1 MTGRDARP
9 LADDAARRRIREAL
23 DESQLVE
30 AAAGTGKTT
39 VLVERLV
46 AILEQGLGTV
56 DGLAAVTFTRKAAGE
71 LKLRLREEL
80 DKRLVELRAAGV
92 ADRRTRNLERAIS
105 RLEEASIGT
114 IHSLC
119 AEILRERPV
128 EAGVDPGFG
137 ELAED
142 EAPRLFDRA
151 FRSWIEEQLESMP
164 PGLRRELAR
173 LTAGPW
179 SPRQPPLDRLRDTA
193 WRLVDWRDFPSSWR
207 RPDFDRE
214 GRLSDLAAQ
223 VERLADLAR
232 HGRRYDALRR
242 GLDPVVELAAWIA
255 RARELGASGAEA
267 DGGADGDGSAE
278 AGGGVAAGGG
288 EAVRDQ
294 LEARLVELR
303 RRLSGFGAPR
313 KGRGGFAEGVA
324 RDQVWRLWRRL
335 ADGLDDFVDLA
346 NADLAALLRDELAG
360 AVERYEE
367 TKNSLGKLDF
377 HDLLIKAR
385 DLLRSDGAV
394 RAHLQ
399 RRYSHLF
406 IDEFQDTDPLQAE
419 ILLLLAADRPEQ
431 DDWRKVR
438 PAAGKLFV
446 VGDPK
451 QSIYRFRRAD
461 VVLYHDVKEMLADR
475 GVEVLHLT
483 TSFRSVAPIQRLVN
497 AAFAPLMTG
506 DHDAGSA
513 DYIPLGE
520 HREAIAGQPA
530 VVALPPPR
538 PYGRRNLSNRE
549 IEACQ
554 PYATVEFVRWLIEDS
569 GFEVEVPDP
578 ERPGHRMR
586 SRVRPRDVC
595 LLFRRFLSWNRDT
608 SREYV
613 RGLEAVG
620 IPHLLL
626 GARSFHER
634 EEVEALR
641 SALKAVEWPDDDLSV
656 YATLRG
662 GLFAFDDELLLR
674 FKDRHGGWHP
684 FLAPRRAREKGELPE
699 EFRSLVEVLD
709 FLAELHRRRNYRPIV
724 RTVQEVLA
732 RPRAQAS
739 MALRP
744 AGNQVLGNAQRVC
757 DLARRYELAGGRS
770 FRGFVEQ
777 LDEEAERPASTQAPV
792 VEEDAEGVRIMTV
805 HTAKGLEFPVVVL
818 ADMTAGLSRGA
829 ERTVRPEDGL
839 CAMRLLGL
847 TPQELLDANEIE
859 DRREEAEGV
868 RVAYVAATRARDL
881 LVVPAVGDAK
891 RRGWVQCLNDA
902 VYPPEERWRRSEP
915 AEGCPPFGERTVA
928 SRPFDHDHQPERS
941 VRPGRHRL
949 GGGGAGGAAA
959 EVGGAGTG
967 TAEIERLSREGGGI
981 AGEAGDAGTDAAADA
996 AYDVVWWDADLLDEK
1011 PPASYGLL
1019 GEDLLIEAGE
1029 DANRE
1034 RFERW
1039 RRRGEDLVAR
1049 GSAPSVRPVAVTELD
1064 GGPPGA
1070 PAEVAV
1076 EELERG
1082 RGRPGGKRFGSLVHT
1097 VLRDAPLSGE
1107 RRRIGELARLH
1118 GALIGAT
1125 PTEVDA
1131 AEAAVAGALASP
1143 AAEAAR
1149 TSRRVLR
1156 ETPFLLPLDG
1166 VEDGRIVEGV
1176 IDLAYLDEEGG
1187 WIVIDWK
1194 TDRGDLEVA
1203 GEVGDSG
1210 GAGASRGESYRR
1222 QVRWYCHAL
1231 ERLTGKP
1238 ASGRLVLL

>member
-1 MTGRDARP
+1 MTVGAASL
-9 LADDAARRRIREAL
+9 LADEAARRRIREAL
-23 DESQLVE
+23 KESQLVE

-80 DKRLVELRAAGV
+80 DKRLLELRAAGEV
-92 ADRRTRNLERAIS
+92 GERTDNLEAAIS

-142 EAPRLFDRA
+142 EAPRLFNRA
-151 FRSWIEEQLESMP
+151 FRRWIEEQLESMP

-173 LTAGPW
+173 LTVGPW
-179 SPRQPPLDRLRDTA
+179 SPQRPPLDQLRDTA
-193 WRLVDWRDFPSSWR
+193 WRLVEWRDFPASWR
-207 RPDFDRE
+207 RPEFDRE
-214 GRLSDLAAQ
+214 VEIADLAAR
-223 VERLADLAR
+223 VERLADLLR
-232 HGRRYDALRR
+232 HGRRGDILRR
-242 GLDPVVELAAWIA
+242 GLDRVVELAAWIA
-255 RARELGASGAEA
+255 RARELGASAVNGGGAEA
-267 DGGADGDGSAE
+267 N
-278 AGGGVAAGGG
+278 GG

-324 RDQVWRLWRRL
+324 REQIWELWKRL
-335 ADGLDDFVDLA
+335 AERLEEFVEAA
-346 NADLAALLRDELAG
+346 NADRVALLRDELAG

-367 TKNSLGKLDF
+367 AKGALGKLDF

-419 ILLLLAADRPEQ
+419 ILLLLSADDADE
-431 DDWRKVR
+431 DHWRRVR
-438 PAAGKLFV
+438 PAPGKLFV

-461 VVLYHDVKEMLADR
+461 VVLYHDVKDLLAER
-475 GVEVLHLT
+475 GVRILHLT

-506 DHDAGSA
+506 DHVAGSA
-513 DYIPLGE
+513 DYIALGE
-520 HREAIAGQPA
+520 HRPPIPGQPA

-538 PYGRRNLSNRE
+538 PYGRRNLSNVE

-578 ERPGHRMR
+578 ERPGQRMR
-586 SRVRPRDVC
+586 SPVRPRDVC

-620 IPHLLL
+620 VPHLLL

-662 GLFAFDDELLLR
+662 GLFAFDDETLLR
-674 FKDRHGGWHP
+674 FKARYGGWHP
-684 FLAPRRAREKGELPE
+684 FRAPRRARGDHGEPPPE
-699 EFRSLVEVLD
+699 FASLVDVLD

-724 RTVQEVLA
+724 GTVQEVLA

-805 HTAKGLEFPVVVL
+805 HTAKGLEFPVVIL

-839 CAMRLLGL
+839 CAMKLLGL
-847 TPQELLDANEIE
+847 SPQELIEAKEIE

-881 LVVPAVGDAK
+881 LVVPAVGDAQRK
-891 RRGWVQCLNDA
+891 GWVQCLNDA
-902 VYPPEERWRRSEP
+902 VYPPAERWRQSEP
-915 AEGCPPFGERTVA
+915 AEGCPAFGERSVA
-928 SRPFDHDHQPERS
+928 RRPGDFDHRQETS
-941 VRPGRHRL
+941 VRPGRHRF
-949 GGGGAGGAAA
+949 GGSEAASGAAG
-959 EVGGAGTG
+959 EVDA
-967 TAEIERLSREGGGI
+967 
-981 AGEAGDAGTDAAADA
+981 AGDDG
-996 AYDVVWWDADLLDEK
+996 YDVVWWDADLLDEK

-1019 GEDLLIEAGE
+1019 GEDLLIETGD

-1039 RRRGEDLVAR
+1039 RRHGEDLVAR
-1049 GSAPSVRPVAVTELD
+1049 GKEPSARPVAVTELESE
-1064 GGPPGA
+1064 PPGE
-1070 PAEVAV
+1070 PLDVAI
-1076 EELERG
+1076 EQLERSG
-1082 RGRPGGKRFGSLVHT
+1082 DRPGGMRFGSLVHT
-1097 VLRDAPLSGE
+1097 VLRDAPLDGE
-1107 RRRIGELARLH
+1107 PKRIGDLTRLH
-1118 GALIGAT
+1118 GALIGST
-1125 PTEVDA
+1125 A
-1131 AEAAVAGALASP
+1131 AEVTAAETVVTAALASP

-1149 TSRRVLR
+1149 TSQRVLR

-1166 VEDGRIVEGV
+1166 DAEQQIVEGA
-1176 IDLAYLDEEGG
+1176 IDLAYVDGDG
-1187 WIVIDWK
+1187 RWIVVDWK
-1194 TDRGDLEVA
+1194 TDLGDLDAPAGGDFAGNGVTRGD
-1203 GEVGDSG
+1203 
-1210 GAGASRGESYRR
+1210 RYRR
-1222 QVRWYCHAL
+1222 QVRWYCYAL
-1231 ERLTGKP
+1231 QQLTGAP
-1238 ASGRLVLL
+1238 ASGCLLLL

>member
-1 MTGRDARP
+1 MTGGAAPP
-9 LADDAARRRIREAL
+9 LADEAARRRIREAL

-80 DKRLVELRAAGV
+80 DKRLLELRAAGEV
-92 ADRRTRNLERAIS
+92 GERTDNLEAAIS

-151 FRSWIEEQLESMP
+151 FRRWIEEQLESMP

-173 LTAGPW
+173 LTVGPW
-179 SPRQPPLDRLRDTA
+179 SPQRPPLDQLRDTA
-193 WRLVDWRDFPSSWR
+193 WRLVEWRDFPTSWR
-207 RPDFDRE
+207 RPEFDRE
-214 GRLSDLAAQ
+214 GKIADLAAR
-223 VERLADLAR
+223 VERLADLLR
-232 HGRRYDALRR
+232 HGRRGDILRR
-242 GLDPVVELAAWIA
+242 GLDRVVELAAWIA
-255 RARELGASGAEA
+255 RARELGGSAAVGGGAE
-267 DGGADGDGSAE
+267 
-278 AGGGVAAGGG
+278 AGGG

-294 LEARLVELR
+294 LEARFVELR

-313 KGRGGFAEGVA
+313 KGRGGYAEGVA
-324 RDQVWRLWRRL
+324 REQIWELWKRL
-335 ADGLDDFVDLA
+335 AERLEEFVEAAD
-346 NADLAALLRDELAG
+346 ADLVALLRDELAG

-367 TKNSLGKLDF
+367 AKSALGKLDF

-385 DLLRSDGAV
+385 DLLRSDTAV

-419 ILLLLAADRPEQ
+419 ILLLLSADDADENY
-431 DDWRKVR
+431 WRRVR
-438 PAAGKLFV
+438 PASGKLFV

-461 VVLYHDVKEMLADR
+461 VVLYHDVKDLLAER
-475 GVEVLHLT
+475 GVRILHLT

-513 DYIPLGE
+513 DYIALGE
-520 HREAIAGQPA
+520 HRPPISAQPA

-538 PYGRRNLSNRE
+538 PYGRRNLSNVE

-578 ERPGHRMR
+578 ERPGQRMR
-586 SRVRPRDVC
+586 SPVRPRDVC

-662 GLFAFDDELLLR
+662 GLFAFDDETLLR
-674 FKDRHGGWHP
+674 FKARYGGWHP
-684 FLAPRRAREKGELPE
+684 FRAPRRARGDDGEPPPE
-699 EFRSLVEVLD
+699 FASLVDVLD

-724 RTVQEVLA
+724 GTVQEVLA

-805 HTAKGLEFPVVVL
+805 HTAKGLEFPVVIL

-829 ERTVRPEDGL
+829 ERTVRPDDGL
-839 CAMRLLGL
+839 CAMKLLGL
-847 TPQELLDANEIE
+847 SPQELIEAKEIE

-881 LVVPAVGDAK
+881 LVVPAVGDAQRK
-891 RRGWVQCLNDA
+891 GWVQCLNDA
-902 VYPPEERWRRSEP
+902 VYPPAERWRQSEP
-915 AEGCPPFGERTVA
+915 AEGCPAFGERSVA
-928 SRPFDHDHQPERS
+928 RRPGDFDHQQEAS
-941 VRPGRHRL
+941 VRPGRHRF
-949 GGGGAGGAAA
+949 GSGEAASGAAG
-959 EVGGAGTG
+959 EVDAV
-967 TAEIERLSREGGGI
+967 
-981 AGEAGDAGTDAAADA
+981 GDDG
-996 AYDVVWWDADLLDEK
+996 YDVVWWDAELLDEK

-1019 GEDLLIEAGE
+1019 GEDLLIETGE

-1039 RRRGEDLVAR
+1039 RRHGEDLVAR
-1049 GSAPSVRPVAVTELD
+1049 GKEPSARPVAVTELD
-1064 GGPPGA
+1064 SEPPGE
-1070 PAEVAV
+1070 PVEVAI
-1076 EELERG
+1076 EQLERSG
-1082 RGRPGGKRFGSLVHT
+1082 DRTGGKRFGSLVHT
-1097 VLRDAPLSGE
+1097 VLRDAPLDGE
-1107 RRRIGELARLH
+1107 PKRIGELTRLH
-1118 GALIGAT
+1118 GALIGSTAA
-1125 PTEVDA
+1125 EVAA
-1131 AEAAVAGALASP
+1131 AEAVVTAALASP
-1143 AAEAAR
+1143 AAVAAR
-1149 TSRRVLR
+1149 TSPRVLR

-1166 VEDGRIVEGV
+1166 DPEQRIVEGA
-1176 IDLAYLDEEGG
+1176 IDLAYVDGNG
-1187 WIVIDWK
+1187 RWIVIDWK
-1194 TDRGDLEVA
+1194 TDLGDLDAPAGGDSAGNGVTRGD
-1203 GEVGDSG
+1203 
-1210 GAGASRGESYRR
+1210 RYRR
-1222 QVRWYCHAL
+1222 QVRWYCYAL
-1231 ERLTGKP
+1231 QQLTGAP
-1238 ASGRLVLL
+1238 ASGRLVVL

>member
-1 MTGRDARP
+1 MTGQAMRP
-9 LADDAARRRIREAL
+9 LADEAARRRIREAL

-46 AILEQGLGTV
+46 AILEQGLGRV

-92 ADRRTRNLERAIS
+92 ADDRTQNLETAIS

-128 EAGVDPGFG
+128 EAGIDPGFG

-142 EAPRLFDRA
+142 EAPRLFNRA

-173 LTAGPW
+173 LTTGPW
-179 SPRQPPLDRLRDTA
+179 SPRQPPLDRLRDA
-193 WRLVDWRDFPSSWR
+193 ASRLVEWRDFPLSWR
-207 RPDFDRE
+207 KPDLDRE
-214 GRLSDLAAQ
+214 RQLADLAAR
-223 VERLADLAR
+223 VERLAGLLR
-232 HGRRYDALRR
+232 HGRRGDILRR
-242 GLDPVVELAAWIA
+242 GLDRVVELEAWTS
-255 RARELGASGAEA
+255 RARELGASGPNGGDEEA
-267 DGGADGDGSAE
+267 DGGE
-278 AGGGVAAGGG
+278 AF
-288 EAVRDQ
+288 RDQ
-294 LEARLVELR
+294 LEARLVELQ
-303 RRLSGFGAPR
+303 RRLSGYGAPR

-324 RDQVWRLWRRL
+324 RDQVWGLWQRL
-335 ADGLDDFVDLA
+335 AEQLEEFVGVA

-360 AVERYEE
+360 AVERYEVA
-367 TKNSLGKLDF
+367 KSSLGKLDF

-385 DLLRSDGAV
+385 NLLRSDGTV

-399 RRYSHLF
+399 QRYSHLF

-419 ILLLLAADRPEQ
+419 ILLLLAADNPEQ
-431 DDWRKVR
+431 GDWRQVR

-483 TSFRSVAPIQRLVN
+483 TSFRSVAPIQRVVN
-497 AAFAPLMTG
+497 RAFEPLMTG

-513 DYIPLGE
+513 DYIALGE
-520 HREAIAGQPA
+520 HREPIPRQPG

-538 PYGRRNLSNRE
+538 PYGSRNLSNRE

-578 ERPGHRMR
+578 ARPGQRMR
-586 SRVRPRDVC
+586 SPIRPRDVC

-674 FKDRHGGWHP
+674 FKARYGGWHP
-684 FLAPRRAREKGELPE
+684 SRAPRRARENGEPPE
-699 EFRSLVEVLD
+699 EFRSLLEVLD

-805 HTAKGLEFPVVVL
+805 HTAKGLEFPVVIL

-847 TPQELLDANEIE
+847 SPQELLDATEIE

-881 LVVPAVGDAK
+881 LVVPAVGDAQRK
-891 RRGWVQCLNDA
+891 GWVQCLNDA
-902 VYPPEERWRRSEP
+902 VYPPAERWRQSEP
-915 AEGCPPFGERTVA
+915 AEGCPEFGERSVA
-928 SRPFDHDHQPERS
+928 RRPGEHDHQPQPETS
-941 VRPGRHRL
+941 VRPGRHRFP
-949 GGGGAGGAAA
+949 G
-959 EVGGAGTG
+959 
-967 TAEIERLSREGGGI
+967 RLSED
-981 AGEAGDAGTDAAADA
+981 GDSG
-996 AYDVVWWDADLLDEK
+996 YDVVWWDAQLVDEK

-1019 GEDLLIEAGE
+1019 GEDLLVEAGD

-1039 RRRGEDLVAR
+1039 RRRGEELVAR
-1049 GSAPSVRPVAVTELD
+1049 GSEPSVSPVAVTELD
-1064 GGPPGA
+1064 SEPPGE
-1070 PAEVAV
+1070 PVDVAI
-1076 EELERG
+1076 EELARS
-1082 RGRPGGKRFGSLVHT
+1082 RDRPGGKRFGSLVHT
-1097 VLRDAPLSGE
+1097 VLRDVPLSGE
-1107 RRRIGELARLH
+1107 AERIRDLARLH
-1118 GALIGAT
+1118 GALIGSTAA
-1125 PTEVDA
+1125 EVEA
-1131 AEAAVAGALASP
+1131 AEAVVTAALASP

-1149 TSRRVLR
+1149 SSQRLLR
-1156 ETPFLLPLDG
+1156 ETPFLLPLAG
-1166 VEDGRIVEGV
+1166 EAEHRIIEGA
-1176 IDLAYLDEEGG
+1176 IDLAYLDGDG
-1187 WIVIDWK
+1187 RWIVVDWK
-1194 TDRGDLEVA
+1194 TDLGDLDTPAVA
-1203 GEVGDSG
+1203 GSNGNDV
-1210 GAGASRGESYRR
+1210 SRGERYRR
-1222 QVRWYCHAL
+1222 QVRWYCFAL
-1231 ERLTGKP
+1231 EQLTGAP

>member
-1 MTGRDARP
+1 MTGSTAQP
-9 LADDAARRRIREAL
+9 LADEAARKRIREAL
-23 DESQLVE
+23 GESQLVE

-46 AILEQGLGTV
+46 AILEEGLGRV

-92 ADRRTRNLERAIS
+92 ADERTQNLEAAIS

-142 EAPRLFDRA
+142 EAPRLFNRA

-179 SPRQPPLDRLRDTA
+179 SPQRPPLDQLRDTA
-193 WRLVDWRDFPSSWR
+193 LRLVEWRDFPLSWK
-207 RPDFDRE
+207 RPDFDRD
-214 GRLSDLAAQ
+214 GKLIDLAAR
-223 VERLADLAR
+223 VERLASLLR
-232 HGRRYDALRR
+232 HGRRGDILRR
-242 GLDPVVELAAWIA
+242 GLDRVVELAAWIA
-255 RARELGASGAEA
+255 RARELGASGPNSSSAEA
-267 DGGADGDGSAE
+267 DGG
-278 AGGGVAAGGG
+278 
-288 EAVRDQ
+288 EAVHDQ
-294 LEARLVELR
+294 LEARLVELQ
-303 RRLSGFGAPR
+303 RRLRGYGAPR

-324 RDQVWRLWRRL
+324 RDQVWELWQRL
-335 ADGLDDFVDLA
+335 AEQLEEFVEAA

-367 TKNSLGKLDF
+367 AKNSLGRLDF

-385 DLLRSDGAV
+385 DLLGGDRVV
-394 RAHLQ
+394 RTHLQ

-419 ILLLLAADRPEQ
+419 ILLLLAADDPKQ
-431 DDWRKVR
+431 DDWMRVR

-461 VVLYHDVKEMLADR
+461 VVLYHDVKAMLAGR

-483 TSFRSVAPIQRLVN
+483 TSFRSVAPIQRAVN

-506 DHDAGSA
+506 DHEAGSA
-513 DYIPLGE
+513 DYIALGE
-520 HREAIAGQPA
+520 HRPPISDQPA
-530 VVALPPPR
+530 VIALPPPR
-538 PYGRRNLSNRE
+538 PYGRRNLSNAE

-554 PYATVEFVRWLIEDS
+554 PYATVEFVRWLVKDS
-569 GFEVEVPDP
+569 GFRVDVSDP
-578 ERPGHRMR
+578 ERPGQRI
-586 SRVRPRDVC
+586 RVPVQPRHVC
-595 LLFRRFLSWNRDT
+595 LLFRRFLSWGRDT

-662 GLFAFDDELLLR
+662 GLFAFDDELLLL
-674 FKDRHGGWHP
+674 FKARYGTWHP
-684 FLAPRRAREKGELPE
+684 LQGPRRAREDGEPPE
-699 EFRSLVEVLD
+699 EFRSVVEVLD

-805 HTAKGLEFPVVVL
+805 HTAKGLEFPVVIL

-847 TPQELLDANEIE
+847 SPQELLDAKEIE

-881 LVVPAVGDAK
+881 LVVPAVGDAQRK
-891 RRGWVQCLNDA
+891 GWVQCLNDA
-902 VYPPEERWRRSEP
+902 VYPAAEQWRQSQP
-915 AEGCPPFGERTVA
+915 AEGCPVFGERSVA
-928 SRPFDHDHQPERS
+928 RRPGEHDHHPQPETS
-941 VRPGRHRL
+941 VRPGRHRFP
-949 GGGGAGGAAA
+949 G
-959 EVGGAGTG
+959 VTG
-967 TAEIERLSREGGGI
+967 EN
-981 AGEAGDAGTDAAADA
+981 GEPSDT
-996 AYDVVWWDADLLDEK
+996 AYDVVWWDAKLLDQK

-1019 GEDLLIEAGE
+1019 GEDLLIEAG
-1029 DANRE
+1029 DGANRE

-1039 RRRGEDLVAR
+1039 RRHGEDLVAR
-1049 GSAPSVRPVAVTELD
+1049 GSEPSARPVAVTELECEPSGEFVD
-1064 GGPPGA
+1064 
-1070 PAEVAV
+1070 VAV
-1076 EELERG
+1076 EELARSG
-1082 RGRPGGKRFGSLVHT
+1082 DRPGGKRFGSLVHT
-1097 VLRDAPLSGE
+1097 VLRDVPLSGE
-1107 RRRIGELARLH
+1107 AERIGELARLQ
-1118 GALIGAT
+1118 GSLIGAT
-1125 PTEVDA
+1125 RAEVEA
-1131 AEAAVAGALASP
+1131 AESVVAAALASP
-1143 AAEAAR
+1143 PADAAR
-1149 TSRRVLR
+1149 ASRRVLR
-1156 ETPFLLPLDG
+1156 ETPFLLPLADDA
-1166 VEDGRIVEGV
+1166 EHRIVEGV
-1176 IDLAYLDEEGG
+1176 IDLAYLDDAGG
-1187 WIVIDWK
+1187 WVVVDWK
-1194 TDRGDLEVA
+1194 TDLGDLDA
-1203 GEVGDSG
+1203 PAR
-1210 GAGASRGESYRR
+1210 AGASGNGVSRGESYRR

-1231 ERLTGKP
+1231 EQLTGTL

>member
-1 MTGRDARP
+1 MTVGAAP
-9 LADDAARRRIREAL
+9 LLADESARRRIREAL
-23 DESQLVE
+23 EESQLVE

-46 AILEQGLGTV
+46 AILEQGLGKV

-80 DKRLVELRAAGV
+80 DKRLLELRAAGEV
-92 ADRRTRNLERAIS
+92 GERTDNLEAAIS

-142 EAPRLFDRA
+142 EAPRLFNRA
-151 FRSWIEEQLESMP
+151 FRRWIEEQLESMP

-173 LTAGPW
+173 LTVGPW
-179 SPRQPPLDRLRDTA
+179 SPQRPPLDQLRDTA
-193 WRLVDWRDFPSSWR
+193 WRLVEWRDFPASWR
-207 RPDFDRE
+207 RPEFDRE
-214 GRLSDLAAQ
+214 AEIADLAAR
-223 VERLADLAR
+223 VERLADLLR
-232 HGRRYDALRR
+232 HGRRGDILRR
-242 GLDPVVELAAWIA
+242 GLDRVVELAAWIA
-255 RARELGASGAEA
+255 RARELEASGSS
-267 DGGADGDGSAE
+267 GTGAGE
-278 AGGGVAAGGG
+278 EGG
-288 EAVRDQ
+288 EAFLDQ
-294 LEARLVELR
+294 LEARFVELR

-324 RDQVWRLWRRL
+324 REQIWELWKRL
-335 ADGLDDFVDLA
+335 AERLEEFVEA
-346 NADLAALLRDELAG
+346 VNADLVALLRDELAG

-367 TKNSLGKLDF
+367 AKGALGKLDF

-385 DLLRSDGAV
+385 DLLCSDGAV

-419 ILLLLAADRPEQ
+419 ILLLLSADDADE
-431 DDWRKVR
+431 DHWRRVR
-438 PAAGKLFV
+438 PAPGKLFV

-461 VVLYHDVKEMLADR
+461 VVLYHDVKDLLAER
-475 GVEVLHLT
+475 GVRILHLT

-513 DYIPLGE
+513 DYIALGE
-520 HREAIAGQPA
+520 HRPTIPGQPA
-530 VVALPPPR
+530 VVALPAPR
-538 PYGRRNLSNRE
+538 PYGRRNLSNVE

-578 ERPGHRMR
+578 ERPGQRMR
-586 SRVRPRDVC
+586 SPVRPRDVC

-634 EEVEALR
+634 EEVEAMR

-662 GLFAFDDELLLR
+662 GLFAFDDETLLR
-674 FKDRHGGWHP
+674 FKGRYGGWHP
-684 FLAPRRAREKGELPE
+684 YRAPRRARGDDGEPPPE
-699 EFRSLVEVLD
+699 FASLVEVLD

-724 RTVQEVLA
+724 GTVQEVLA

-805 HTAKGLEFPVVVL
+805 HTAKGLEFPVVIL

-847 TPQELLDANEIE
+847 SPQELIEANEIE

-881 LVVPAVGDAK
+881 LVVPAVGDAQRK
-891 RRGWVQCLNDA
+891 GWVQCLNDA
-902 VYPPEERWRRSEP
+902 VYPPAERWRQSEP
-915 AEGCPPFGERTVA
+915 AAGCPAFGERSVA
-928 SRPFDHDHQPERS
+928 KRPGEFDHQPQPEGS
-941 VRPGRHRL
+941 VRPGRHRF
-949 GGGGAGGAAA
+949 GGSEAVRGAA
-959 EVGGAGTG
+959 G
-967 TAEIERLSREGGGI
+967 EGGDDEAQATPG
-981 AGEAGDAGTDAAADA
+981 GEVDAVGAADG
-996 AYDVVWWDADLLDEK
+996 YDVVWWDAELVDEK

-1019 GEDLLIEAGE
+1019 GEDLLIDAGD

-1039 RRRGEDLVAR
+1039 RSHGEDLVAR
-1049 GSAPSVRPVAVTELD
+1049 GKEPSARPVAVTELD
-1064 GGPPGA
+1064 SEPPVELV
-1070 PAEVAV
+1070 EVAIEQLV
-1076 EELERG
+1076 RSG
-1082 RGRPGGKRFGSLVHT
+1082 DRPGGKRFGSLVHT
-1097 VLRDAPLSGE
+1097 VLRDAPLDGE
-1107 RRRIGELARLH
+1107 PKRIGELTRLH
-1118 GALIGAT
+1118 GALIGSTAA
-1125 PTEVDA
+1125 EVAA
-1131 AEAAVAGALASP
+1131 AEAVVTAALASP
-1143 AAEAAR
+1143 AAKAAR
-1149 TSRRVLR
+1149 TSQRVLR

-1166 VEDGRIVEGV
+1166 DAERRIVEGA
-1176 IDLAYLDEEGG
+1176 IDLAYLDDDGN
-1187 WIVIDWK
+1187 WIIVDWK
-1194 TDRGDLEVA
+1194 TDLGDLDAPSGDGSAGNGVTRGD
-1203 GEVGDSG
+1203 
-1210 GAGASRGESYRR
+1210 RYRR
-1222 QVRWYCHAL
+1222 QVRWYCYAL
-1231 ERLTGKP
+1231 QQLTGAP

>member
-1 MTGRDARP
+1 MTAGAAPP
-9 LADDAARRRIREAL
+9 LADEAARRRIREAL
-23 DESQLVE
+23 EESQLVE

-46 AILEQGLGTV
+46 AILEQGLGKV

-80 DKRLVELRAAGV
+80 DKRLLELRAAGEV
-92 ADRRTRNLERAIS
+92 GERTDNLEAAIS

-151 FRSWIEEQLESMP
+151 FRRWIEEQLESMP

-173 LTAGPW
+173 LTVGPW
-179 SPRQPPLDRLRDTA
+179 SPQRPPLDQLRDTA
-193 WRLVDWRDFPSSWR
+193 WRLVEWRDFPSSWR
-207 RPDFDRE
+207 RPEFDRE
-214 GRLSDLAAQ
+214 GEIADLAAR
-223 VERLADLAR
+223 VERLADLLR
-232 HGRRYDALRR
+232 HGRRGDILRR
-242 GLDPVVELAAWIA
+242 GLDRVVELAAWIA
-255 RARELGASGAEA
+255 RARELGGSAA
-267 DGGADGDGSAE
+267 DG
-278 AGGGVAAGGG
+278 GGG
-288 EAVRDQ
+288 EASGGESVQDQ
-294 LEARLVELR
+294 LEARFVELR

-324 RDQVWRLWRRL
+324 REQIWELWKRL
-335 ADGLDDFVDLA
+335 AERLEEFVEAA
-346 NADLAALLRDELAG
+346 NADLVALLRDELAG

-367 TKNSLGKLDF
+367 AKRALGKLDF

-431 DDWRKVR
+431 DDWRRVR
-438 PAAGKLFV
+438 PAPGKLFV

-461 VVLYHDVKEMLADR
+461 VVLYHDVKDLLAER
-475 GVEVLHLT
+475 GVRILHLT

-506 DHDAGSA
+506 DHVAGSA
-513 DYIPLGE
+513 DYIALGE
-520 HREAIAGQPA
+520 HRPAIPGQPA

-538 PYGRRNLSNRE
+538 PYGRRNLSNVE

-578 ERPGHRMR
+578 ERPGQRMR
-586 SRVRPRDVC
+586 SPVRPRDVC

-662 GLFAFDDELLLR
+662 GLFAFDDETLLR
-674 FKDRHGGWHP
+674 FKARYGGWHP
-684 FLAPRRAREKGELPE
+684 FRAPRRARGDDGEPPL
-699 EFRSLVEVLD
+699 EFASLVDLLD

-724 RTVQEVLA
+724 GTVQEVLA
-732 RPRAQAS
+732 MPRAQAS

-757 DLARRYELAGGRS
+757 DLARRYELGGGRS

-805 HTAKGLEFPVVVL
+805 HTAKGLEFPVVIL

-839 CAMRLLGL
+839 CAMKLLGL
-847 TPQELLDANEIE
+847 SPQELIEAKEIE

-881 LVVPAVGDAK
+881 LVVPAVGDAQRK
-891 RRGWVQCLNDA
+891 GWVQCLNDA
-902 VYPPEERWRRSEP
+902 VYPPAERWRQSEP
-915 AEGCPPFGERTVA
+915 AEGCPAFGERSVA
-928 SRPFDHDHQPERS
+928 RRPGDFDHQQETS
-941 VRPGRHRL
+941 VRPGRHRFD
-949 GGGGAGGAAA
+949 A
-959 EVGGAGTG
+959 
-967 TAEIERLSREGGGI
+967 
-981 AGEAGDAGTDAAADA
+981 AGDHG
-996 AYDVVWWDADLLDEK
+996 YDVVWWDAELVDEK

-1019 GEDLLIEAGE
+1019 GEDLLIETG
-1029 DANRE
+1029 DKANRE

-1039 RRRGEDLVAR
+1039 RRHGEDLVAQ
-1049 GSAPSVRPVAVTELD
+1049 GKEPSARPVAVTELD
-1064 GGPPGA
+1064 SEPPGE
-1070 PAEVAV
+1070 PVEVAI
-1076 EELERG
+1076 EQLARSG
-1082 RGRPGGKRFGSLVHT
+1082 DRPGGKRFGSLVHT
-1097 VLRDAPLSGE
+1097 VLRDAPLDGE
-1107 RRRIGELARLH
+1107 PKRIGDLTRLH
-1118 GALIGAT
+1118 GALIGST
-1125 PTEVDA
+1125 A
-1131 AEAAVAGALASP
+1131 AEVAVAEAVVTAALASP

-1149 TSRRVLR
+1149 TSQRVLR

-1166 VEDGRIVEGV
+1166 DAEQRIVEGA
-1176 IDLAYLDEEGG
+1176 IDLAYLDGDG
-1187 WIVIDWK
+1187 RWIVVDWK
-1194 TDRGDLEVA
+1194 TDLGDLDAPAGGDSAGNGATRGD
-1203 GEVGDSG
+1203 
-1210 GAGASRGESYRR
+1210 RYRR
-1222 QVRWYCHAL
+1222 QVRWYCYAL
-1231 ERLTGKP
+1231 QQLTGAR
-1238 ASGRLVLL
+1238 ASGRLVVL

>member
-1 MTGRDARP
+1 MTAGPALRLADEDART
-9 LADDAARRRIREAL
+9 RIREAL
-23 DESQLVE
+23 KESQLVE

-46 AILEQGLGTV
+46 AILERGLGTV

-80 DKRLVELRAAGV
+80 DKRLTALRAEGA
-92 ADRRTRNLERAIS
+92 ADERTRNLEAAIS

-142 EAPRLFDRA
+142 EAPRLFNRS

-173 LTAGPW
+173 LTVGPW
-179 SPRQPPLDRLRDTA
+179 SPRQAPLDRLRETA
-193 WRLVDWRDFPSSWR
+193 LRLVEWRDFPASWR
-207 RPDFDRE
+207 RPRFDRE
-214 GRLSDLAAQ
+214 AELEELTIR
-223 VERLADLAR
+223 VERLASLAR
-232 HGRRYDALRR
+232 HGRPGDGLRR
-242 GLDPVVELAAWIA
+242 GLQPVIELSDWIA
-255 RARELGASGAEA
+255 RARELNAARTPGGSGVEV
-267 DGGADGDGSAE
+267 D
-278 AGGGVAAGGG
+278 GG
-288 EAVRDQ
+288 EALRDQ
-294 LEARLVELR
+294 LEARLVRSLR
-303 RRLSGFGAPR
+303 DLSGFRSPR
-313 KGRGGFAEGVA
+313 KGRGGFAEGVS
-324 RDQVWRLWRRL
+324 RDQVWELWQRL
-335 ADGLDDFVDLA
+335 AERLAEFVEAAD
-346 NADLAALLRDELAG
+346 ADLAALLRDELAG
-360 AVERYEE
+360 AVGRYEQAKRE
-367 TKNSLGKLDF
+367 LGRLDF

-385 DLLRSDGAV
+385 GLLRGDRVV

-399 RRYSHLF
+399 GRYSHLF

-419 ILLLLAADRPEQ
+419 ILLLLAGDDPDQ
-431 DDWRKVR
+431 DDWTRVR
-438 PAAGKLFV
+438 PAPGKLFV

-461 VVLYHDVKEMLADR
+461 VVLYHRVREMLAER

-483 TSFRSVAPIQRLVN
+483 TSFRSVAPIQRAVN

-506 DHDAGSA
+506 DREAGSA
-513 DYIPLGE
+513 DYIALGE
-520 HREAIAGQPA
+520 HRSPIPGQPA
-530 VVALPPPR
+530 VLALPPPR

-554 PYATVEFVRWLIEDS
+554 PYATVEFVRWLIEES
-569 GFEVEVPDP
+569 GFEVDVADP
-578 ERPGHRMR
+578 ERPGERKR
-586 SRVRPRDVC
+586 VPVRPRHVC
-595 LLFRRFLSWNRDT
+595 LLFRRFLSWGRDT

-662 GLFAFDDELLLR
+662 GLFAFDDELLLL
-674 FKDRHGGWHP
+674 FKARYGTWHP
-684 FLAPRRAREKGELPE
+684 FQGPRRAREDGEPPE
-699 EFRSLVEVLD
+699 EFRSLVAVLE
-709 FLAELHRRRNYRPIV
+709 FLADLHRRRNYRPIV
-724 RTVQEVLA
+724 QTVQKILA
-732 RPRAQAS
+732 KPRAQAS

-777 LDEEAERPASTQAPV
+777 LDEEAERPASTPAPV

-805 HTAKGLEFPVVVL
+805 HTAKGLEFPVVIL

-839 CAMRLLGL
+839 CAMKLLGL
-847 TPQELLDANEIE
+847 SPQELLDAKEIE

-881 LVVPAVGDAK
+881 LVVPAVGDAQ
-891 RRGWVQCLNDA
+891 RNGWVQCLNDA
-902 VYPPEERWRRSEP
+902 VYPPSEQWRQSEP
-915 AEGCPPFGERTVA
+915 ADGCPAFGERSVA
-928 SRPFDHDHQPERS
+928 RRPGEHDHQPQPETS
-941 VRPGRHRL
+941 VRPGRHRFP
-949 GGGGAGGAAA
+949 GAAGD
-959 EVGGAGTG
+959 GGDT
-967 TAEIERLSREGGGI
+967 
-981 AGEAGDAGTDAAADA
+981 
-996 AYDVVWWDADLLDEK
+996 AYDVVWWDAELLDEK

-1019 GEDLLIEAGE
+1019 GEDLLIEAGD

-1039 RRRGEDLVAR
+1039 RRHGEELVAR
-1049 GSAPSVRPVAVTELD
+1049 GSEPSVSPVAVTELD
-1064 GGPPGA
+1064 FEPPGKT
-1070 PAEVAV
+1070 AEVV
-1076 EELERG
+1076 LEELDRT
-1082 RGRPGGKRFGSLVHT
+1082 RDRPGGVRFGSLVHT

-1107 RRRIGELARLH
+1107 ARQVRELVRLQ
-1118 GALIGAT
+1118 GSLIGAT
-1125 PTEVDA
+1125 RPEVTA
-1131 AEAAVAGALASP
+1131 AEAVVTAALSSP

-1149 TSRRVLR
+1149 ASQRVLR

-1166 VEDGRIVEGV
+1166 EAEHRIVEGA
-1176 IDLAYLDEEGG
+1176 IDLAYLDDDGR
-1187 WIVIDWK
+1187 WIVVDWK
-1194 TDRGDLEVA
+1194 TDLGDLDTPA
-1203 GEVGDSG
+1203 RD
-1210 GAGASRGESYRR
+1210 GAGDNGVTRGERYRR

-1231 ERLTGKP
+1231 EQLTSAP

>member
-1 MTGRDARP
+1 MTGGTAPP
-9 LADDAARRRIREAL
+9 LADEAARRRIREAL

-80 DKRLVELRAAGV
+80 DKRLLELRAAG
-92 ADRRTRNLERAIS
+92 ATGERTDNLEAAIS

-151 FRSWIEEQLESMP
+151 FRRWIEEQLESMP

-173 LTAGPW
+173 LTVGPW
-179 SPRQPPLDRLRDTA
+179 SPRRPPLDQLRDTA
-193 WRLVDWRDFPSSWR
+193 WRLVEWRDFPTSWR
-207 RPDFDRE
+207 RPEFDRE
-214 GRLSDLAAQ
+214 ARIADLAAR
-223 VERLADLAR
+223 VERLGGLLR
-232 HGRRYDALRR
+232 HGRRGDILRR
-242 GLDPVVELAAWIA
+242 GLDRVVELAAWIA
-255 RARELGASGAEA
+255 RSRELDASGRSGA
-267 DGGADGDGSAE
+267 GADE
-278 AGGGVAAGGG
+278 EGG
-288 EAVRDQ
+288 EAFDDQ
-294 LEARLVELR
+294 LEARFVELR

-313 KGRGGFAEGVA
+313 KGRGGFAEGVP
-324 RDQVWRLWRRL
+324 RDQVWELWQRL
-335 ADGLDDFVDLA
+335 AERLEEFVEAA
-346 NADLAALLRDELAG
+346 NADLVALLRDELAG

-367 TKNSLGKLDF
+367 AKSALGKLDF

-385 DLLRSDGAV
+385 DLLRSDAGV

-419 ILLLLAADRPEQ
+419 ILLLLSADDSDEEE
-431 DDWRKVR
+431 WRRVR
-438 PAAGKLFV
+438 PAPGKLFV

-461 VVLYHDVKEMLADR
+461 VVLYHDVKNLLAER
-475 GVEVLHLT
+475 GVRILHLT
-483 TSFRSVAPIQRLVN
+483 TSFRSAAPIQRLVN

-506 DHDAGSA
+506 DHVAGSA
-513 DYIPLGE
+513 DYIALGE
-520 HREAIAGQPA
+520 HRPPIPGQPA

-538 PYGRRNLSNRE
+538 PYGRRNLSNVE

-578 ERPGHRMR
+578 DRPGHRVR
-586 SRVRPRDVC
+586 SPVRPRDVC

-662 GLFAFDDELLLR
+662 SLFAFDDETLLR
-674 FKDRHGGWHP
+674 FKARYGGWHP
-684 FLAPRRAREKGELPE
+684 FRAARRARGDDGEPPPE
-699 EFRSLVEVLD
+699 FASLVEVLD
-709 FLAELHRRRNYRPIV
+709 LLAELHRRRNYRPIV
-724 RTVQEVLA
+724 GTVQEVLA

-847 TPQELLDANEIE
+847 SPQELLDAKEIE

-881 LVVPAVGDAK
+881 LVVPAVGDAR

-902 VYPPEERWRRSEP
+902 VYPPAERWRQSEP
-915 AEGCPPFGERTVA
+915 AEGCPAFGERSVA
-928 SRPFDHDHQPERS
+928 KRPGDFDRQPQPETS
-941 VRPGRHRL
+941 VRPGRHRF
-949 GGGGAGGAAA
+949 GGGAAADGAASEGGGAGRP
-959 EVGGAGTG
+959 GGP
-967 TAEIERLSREGGGI
+967 ERLSTGSGGI
-981 AGEAGDAGTDAAADA
+981 VGKADDAEIDVDGDAS
-996 AYDVVWWDADLLDEK
+996 YDVVWWDAELVDEK

-1019 GEDLLIEAGE
+1019 GEDLLIDAGD

-1039 RRRGEDLVAR
+1039 RRHGEDLVAR
-1049 GSAPSVRPVAVTELD
+1049 GREPSARPVAVTELD
-1064 GGPPGA
+1064 GEPPGE
-1070 PAEVAV
+1070 PAGVVV
-1076 EELERG
+1076 EELERV
-1082 RGRPGGKRFGSLVHT
+1082 RGRPSGKRFGSLVHT

-1118 GALIGAT
+1118 GALIGST
-1125 PTEVDA
+1125 PAEVAA
-1131 AEAAVAGALASP
+1131 AEAAVAVALASP
-1143 AAEAAR
+1143 PAEAAR
-1149 TSRRVLR
+1149 ASRRVLR

-1166 VEDGRIVEGV
+1166 VQDGRIVEGV
-1176 IDLAYLDEEGG
+1176 IDLACLDEEGR

-1194 TDRGDLEVA
+1194 TDLGDLDAPSGNGSAGNSATRGD
-1203 GEVGDSG
+1203 
-1210 GAGASRGESYRR
+1210 SYRR

>member
-1 MTGRDARP
+1 MTVGAASP
-9 LADDAARRRIREAL
+9 LADEAARRRIREAL
-23 DESQLVE
+23 EESQLVE

-80 DKRLVELRAAGV
+80 DKRLLELRAAGAV
-92 ADRRTRNLERAIS
+92 GERTQNLEAAIS

-142 EAPRLFDRA
+142 EAPRLFNRA
-151 FRSWIEEQLESMP
+151 FRRWIEEQLESMP

-173 LTAGPW
+173 LTVGPW
-179 SPRQPPLDRLRDTA
+179 SPQRPPLDQLRDTA
-193 WRLVDWRDFPSSWR
+193 WRLVEWRDFPTSWR
-207 RPDFDRE
+207 RPEFDRE
-214 GRLSDLAAQ
+214 GEIADLASR
-223 VERLADLAR
+223 VERLGGLLR
-232 HGRRYDALRR
+232 HGRTGDILRR
-242 GLDPVVELAAWIA
+242 DLRPVLELGDWVA
-255 RARELGASGAEA
+255 RTRELGTANPTGNDTEA
-267 DGGADGDGSAE
+267 DGGE
-278 AGGGVAAGGG
+278 AF
-288 EAVRDQ
+288 RDQ
-294 LEARLVELR
+294 LEARFVVLLR
-303 RRLSGFGAPR
+303 NTSGYRSPR

-324 RDQVWRLWRRL
+324 RDQVWGLWQRL
-335 ADGLDDFVDLA
+335 AERLEEFVEAA

-367 TKNSLGKLDF
+367 AKGAVGKLDF

-419 ILLLLAADRPEQ
+419 ILLLLASDDSEQ
-431 DDWRKVR
+431 DDWTLAR

-451 QSIYRFRRAD
+451 QSIYRFRKAD
-461 VVLYHDVKEMLADR
+461 VVLYHEVKERLAAH
-475 GVEVLHLT
+475 GIEVLQLT

-506 DHDAGSA
+506 DHVAGSA
-513 DYIPLGE
+513 DYIALGE
-520 HREAIAGQPA
+520 HRPPISDQPA

-538 PYGRRNLSNRE
+538 PYGRRNLSNVE

-578 ERPGHRMR
+578 DRPGHRMR
-586 SRVRPRDVC
+586 SPVRPRDVC

-662 GLFAFDDELLLR
+662 GLFAFDDETLLR
-674 FKDRHGGWHP
+674 FKARYGGWHP
-684 FLAPRRAREKGELPE
+684 FRAPRRARGDDGEVPPE
-699 EFRSLVEVLD
+699 FASLVDVLD

-724 RTVQEVLA
+724 ATVQEVLA

-805 HTAKGLEFPVVVL
+805 HTAKGLEFPVVIL

-829 ERTVRPEDGL
+829 ERTVRPDDGL
-839 CAMRLLGL
+839 CAMKLLGL
-847 TPQELLDANEIE
+847 SPQELIEAKEIE

-881 LVVPAVGDAK
+881 LVVPAVGDAQRK
-891 RRGWVQCLNDA
+891 GWVQCLNDA
-902 VYPPEERWRRSEP
+902 VYPPAERWRQSEP
-915 AEGCPPFGERTVA
+915 AEGCPAFGERSVA
-928 SRPFDHDHQPERS
+928 RRPGDFDQQQETS
-941 VRPGRHRL
+941 VRPGRHRF
-949 GGGGAGGAAA
+949 GGSETASGAAG
-959 EVGGAGTG
+959 EVDA
-967 TAEIERLSREGGGI
+967 
-981 AGEAGDAGTDAAADA
+981 AGDDG
-996 AYDVVWWDADLLDEK
+996 YDVVWWDAELVDEK

-1019 GEDLLIEAGE
+1019 GEDLLIETGD

-1039 RRRGEDLVAR
+1039 CRHGEDLVAR
-1049 GSAPSVRPVAVTELD
+1049 GKEPSARPVAVTELD
-1064 GGPPGA
+1064 SEPPGE
-1070 PAEVAV
+1070 PVEVAI
-1076 EELERG
+1076 EQLERSG
-1082 RGRPGGKRFGSLVHT
+1082 DRSGGKRFGSLVHT
-1097 VLRDAPLSGE
+1097 VLRDAPLDGE
-1107 RRRIGELARLH
+1107 PKRIGDLTRLH
-1118 GALIGAT
+1118 GALIGSTAV
-1125 PTEVDA
+1125 EVTA
-1131 AEAAVAGALASP
+1131 AEAVVTAALASP

-1149 TSRRVLR
+1149 TSQRVLR

-1166 VEDGRIVEGV
+1166 DAEQRIVEGA
-1176 IDLAYLDEEGG
+1176 IDLAYLDGDG
-1187 WIVIDWK
+1187 RWIVIDWK
-1194 TDRGDLEVA
+1194 TDLGDLDAPAGGDSAGNGAARGD
-1203 GEVGDSG
+1203 
-1210 GAGASRGESYRR
+1210 RYRR
-1222 QVRWYCHAL
+1222 QVRWYCYAL
-1231 ERLTGKP
+1231 QQLTGAP

>member
-1 MTGRDARP
+1 MAAP
-9 LADDAARRRIREAL
+9 ADEAARRRIREVL
-23 DESQLVE
+23 DESQMVE

-71 LKLRLREEL
+71 LKLRLREAL
-80 DKRLVELRAAGV
+80 DRRLVEQRAGSAAAVG
-92 ADRRTRNLERAIS
+92 TRNLETAIS

-142 EAPRLFDRA
+142 EARRLFNRA
-151 FRSWIEEQLESMP
+151 FRSWIEEQLEQIP

-179 SPRQPPLDRLRDTA
+179 SPRPPLERLRDTA
-193 WRLVDWRDFPSSWR
+193 WRLVEWRDFPSSWR
-207 RPDFDRE
+207 RPEFDRE
-214 GRLSDLAAQ
+214 AQLTDLEAR
-223 VERLADLAR
+223 VERLADLLR
-232 HGRRYDALRR
+232 HGRRGDILRQ
-242 GLDPVVELAAWIA
+242 GLDRVVELASWLS
-255 RARELGASGAEA
+255 RARERGGGPTGGAAEA
-267 DGGADGDGSAE
+267 
-278 AGGGVAAGGG
+278 AGKQ
-288 EAVRDQ
+288 RILDQ
-294 LEARLVELR
+294 FEARLVELR
-303 RRLSGFGAPR
+303 RRLSGYNAPR
-313 KGRGGFAEGVA
+313 KGRGGFAEGVG
-324 RDQVWRLWRRL
+324 RDQVWELWQRL
-335 ADGLDDFVDLA
+335 AERLNDFVDAA
-346 NADLAALLRDELAG
+346 NADLASLLRDELAG
-360 AVERYEE
+360 AVERYEQAKRE
-367 TKNSLGKLDF
+367 LGKLDF
-377 HDLLIKAR
+377 HDLLIRTR
-385 DLLRSDGAV
+385 DLLRSNGAV

-399 RRYSHLF
+399 QRYGHLF
-406 IDEFQDTDPLQAE
+406 IDEFQDTDPLQTE
-419 ILLLLAADRPEQ
+419 ILLLLAADCSEEDR
-431 DDWRKVR
+431 WRRVR
-438 PAAGKLFV
+438 PTPGKLFV

-461 VVLYHDVKEMLADR
+461 VVLYREVREMLAER
-475 GVEVLHLT
+475 GVKVLHLT
-483 TSFRSVAPIQRLVN
+483 TSFRSAAPIQRFVN

-506 DHDAGSA
+506 DRDAGSA
-513 DYIPLGE
+513 DYIALGE
-520 HREAIAGQPA
+520 HRGAIPGQPA

-538 PYGRRNLSNRE
+538 PYGYRYLNNRE

-569 GFEVEVPDP
+569 GFEVDVPDP
-578 ERPGHRMR
+578 VRPGRRMR
-586 SRVRPRDVC
+586 SRIRPRDVC

-641 SALKAVEWPDDDLSV
+641 AALKAVEWPDDDLSI

-662 GLFAFDDELLLR
+662 SLFAFDDDLLLR
-674 FKDRHGGWHP
+674 FRARYGGWRP
-684 FLAPRRAREKGELPE
+684 FQAPRRARRGGEPPE
-699 EFRSLVEVLD
+699 EFVSLVEVLD

-724 RTVQEVLA
+724 ATVQEVLA
-732 RPRAQAS
+732 KPRAQAS

-805 HTAKGLEFPVVVL
+805 HTAKGLEFPIVIL

-829 ERTVRPEDGL
+829 ERTVRSQDGL
-839 CAMRLLGL
+839 CAMKLLGL
-847 TPQELLDANEIE
+847 SPQELLEAREIE

-868 RVAYVAATRARDL
+868 RIAYVAATRARDL

-891 RRGWVQCLNDA
+891 RKGWVQCLNDA
-902 VYPPEERWRRSEP
+902 VYPPAHRWRQSEP
-915 AEGCPPFGERTVA
+915 AQGCPAFGERTVA
-928 SRPFDHDHQPERS
+928 RRPGDDDHRRQPETS
-941 VRPGRHRL
+941 VRPGRHRFP
-949 GGGGAGGAAA
+949 GVSDNAGAAA
-959 EVGGAGTG
+959 EAG
-967 TAEIERLSREGGGI
+967 
-981 AGEAGDAGTDAAADA
+981 
-996 AYDVVWWDADLLDEK
+996 YDVVWWDADLLDRK

-1019 GEDLLIEAGE
+1019 GEDLLIEAGA
-1029 DANRE
+1029 DANLA

-1039 RRRGEDLVAR
+1039 RQRGEELVSR
-1049 GSAPSVRPVAVTELD
+1049 GAKPSAKPVAVTELD
-1064 GGPPGA
+1064 SEPPGEF
-1070 PAEVAV
+1070 AEVSV
-1076 EELERG
+1076 EELERT
-1082 RGRPGGKRFGSLVHT
+1082 RDRPAGVRFGSLVHT
-1097 VLRDAPLSGE
+1097 VLRDVPLDGE
-1107 RRRIGELARLH
+1107 RRRIRELARLH
-1118 GALIGAT
+1118 GALLAAT
-1125 PTEVDA
+1125 A
-1131 AEAAVAGALASP
+1131 AEIEAAETVVAAALASP
-1143 AAEAAR
+1143 ASADAR
-1149 TSRRVLR
+1149 GSRRVLR
-1156 ETPFLLPLDG
+1156 ETPFLLPLASD
-1166 VEDGRIVEGV
+1166 EKRRIVEGA
-1176 IDLAYLDEEGG
+1176 IDLAYLDDDGR
-1187 WIVIDWK
+1187 WIVVDWK
-1194 TDRGDLEVA
+1194 TDLGSMNARSGN
-1203 GEVGDSG
+1203 DSG
-1210 GAGASRGESYRR
+1210 ASGATRGERYRR

-1231 ERLTGKP
+1231 ELLTGVP

>member
-1 MTGRDARP
+1 MTGQAAPP
-9 LADDAARRRIREAL
+9 LADETARRRIREAL
-23 DESQLVE
+23 GESQLVE

-46 AILEQGLGTV
+46 ALLEQGLGTV

-80 DKRLVELRAAGV
+80 DRRLVELRAAGV
-92 ADRRTRNLERAIS
+92 ADRRTENLEAAIS

-142 EAPRLFDRA
+142 EAPRLFNRA

-193 WRLVDWRDFPSSWR
+193 LRLVEWRDFPSSWR
-207 RPDFDRE
+207 RPAFERE
-214 GRLSDLAAQ
+214 AQLGDLATR
-223 VERLADLAR
+223 VERLADLVR
-232 HGRRYDALRR
+232 RGRRGDILRR
-242 GLDPVVELAAWIA
+242 GLDRVVELAAWIA
-255 RARELGASGAEA
+255 RARELGASKPDGGGVEA
-267 DGGADGDGSAE
+267 DGD
-278 AGGGVAAGGG
+278 
-288 EAVRDQ
+288 EAVQDQ
-294 LEARLVELR
+294 LEARLVELQ
-303 RRLSGFGAPR
+303 RRLSGYGAPR

-324 RDQVWRLWRRL
+324 RDQVWELWRRL
-335 ADGLDDFVDLA
+335 AERLEQFVEAAD
-346 NADLAALLRDELAG
+346 ADLAALLRDELAG
-360 AVERYEE
+360 AVERYEKA
-367 TKNSLGKLDF
+367 KNSLGKLDF

-385 DLLRSDGAV
+385 DLLRSDGTV

-419 ILLLLAADRPEQ
+419 ILLLLAADSPEPC
-431 DDWRKVR
+431 DWREVR

-461 VVLYHDVKEMLADR
+461 VVLYHDVKEMLAGR

-483 TSFRSVAPIQRLVN
+483 TSFRSVGPIQRAVN

-506 DHDAGSA
+506 DHQAGSA
-513 DYIPLGE
+513 DYIALGE
-520 HREAIAGQPA
+520 HREPIAGQPA
-530 VVALPPPR
+530 VIALPAPR
-538 PYGRRNLSNRE
+538 PYGSRNLSNRE

-578 ERPGHRMR
+578 DRPGQRMR
-586 SRVRPRDVC
+586 SRIRPRDVC

-662 GLFAFDDELLLR
+662 GLFAFDDELLLL
-674 FKDRHGGWHP
+674 FKARYGTWHP
-684 FLAPRRAREKGELPE
+684 LQGPRRAREDGEPPE
-699 EFRSLVEVLD
+699 EFRSVVEVLD

-805 HTAKGLEFPVVVL
+805 HTAKGLEFPVVIL

-847 TPQELLDANEIE
+847 SPQELLDAKEIE

-881 LVVPAVGDAK
+881 LVVPAVGDAQRK
-891 RRGWVQCLNDA
+891 GWVQCLNDA
-902 VYPPEERWRRSEP
+902 VYPPAERWRQSEP
-915 AEGCPPFGERTVA
+915 AEGCPAFGERTVA
-928 SRPFDHDHQPERS
+928 RRPHDYENQPETS
-941 VRPGRHRL
+941 VRPGRHSFP
-949 GGGGAGGAAA
+949 G
-959 EVGGAGTG
+959 V
-967 TAEIERLSREGGGI
+967 
-981 AGEAGDAGTDAAADA
+981 AGEDGDTG
-996 AYDVVWWDADLLDEK
+996 YDVVWWDAELLDEK

-1019 GEDLLIEAGE
+1019 GEDLLIEAGD

-1039 RRRGEDLVAR
+1039 RRHGEELVAR
-1049 GSAPSVRPVAVTELD
+1049 GTEPSVRPVAVTELASE
-1064 GGPPGA
+1064 PPG
-1070 PAEVAV
+1070 ESVDVAI
-1076 EELERG
+1076 EELERSG
-1082 RGRPGGKRFGSLVHT
+1082 DRPGGRRFGSLVHT
-1097 VLRDAPLSGE
+1097 VLRDAPLSRE
-1107 RRRIGELARLH
+1107 TARIGELARLH
-1118 GALIGAT
+1118 GALIGSTVA
-1125 PTEVDA
+1125 EVEA
-1131 AEAAVAGALASP
+1131 AEAVVTAALASP

-1149 TSRRVLR
+1149 ASQRVLR
-1156 ETPFLLPLDG
+1156 ETPFLLPLAGDP
-1166 VEDGRIVEGV
+1166 EHRIVEGTV
-1176 IDLAYLDEEGG
+1176 DLAYLDDDGR
-1187 WIVIDWK
+1187 WIVVDWK
-1194 TDRGDLEVA
+1194 TDLGDLDA
-1203 GEVGDSG
+1203 P
-1210 GAGASRGESYRR
+1210 AGASRDNGVSRGERYRR
-1222 QVRWYCHAL
+1222 QVRWYCFAL
-1231 ERLTGKP
+1231 EQLTGTP

>member
-1 MTGRDARP
+1 MTGQAVRP
-9 LADDAARRRIREAL
+9 LADEAARRRIREAL

-46 AILEQGLGTV
+46 AILEQGLGRV

-80 DKRLVELRAAGV
+80 DKRLLKLRAAGV
-92 ADRRTRNLERAIS
+92 ADRRTQNLETAIS

-142 EAPRLFDRA
+142 EAPRLFNRA

-179 SPRQPPLDRLRDTA
+179 SPRPPPLERLRDTA
-193 WRLVDWRDFPSSWR
+193 LRLVEWRDFPSSWR

-214 GRLSDLAAQ
+214 GRLVDLAAR
-223 VERLADLAR
+223 VERLAGLLR
-232 HGRRYDALRR
+232 HGRRGDILRR
-242 GLDPVVELAAWIA
+242 GLYRVIELEAWMA
-255 RARELGASGAEA
+255 RARELGASGPNGGGGEA
-267 DGGADGDGSAE
+267 DGGE
-278 AGGGVAAGGG
+278 AF
-288 EAVRDQ
+288 RDQ
-294 LEARLVELR
+294 LEARLVELQ
-303 RRLSGFGAPR
+303 RRLSGYGAPR

-324 RDQVWRLWRRL
+324 RDQVWGLWQRL
-335 ADGLDDFVDLA
+335 AERLEEFVGAA

-367 TKNSLGKLDF
+367 AKTSLGKLDF

-385 DLLRSDGAV
+385 NLLRSDGTV

-419 ILLLLAADRPEQ
+419 ILLLLAADSPEQ
-431 DDWRKVR
+431 GDWRQVR

-483 TSFRSVAPIQRLVN
+483 TSFRSIAPIQRLVN
-497 AAFAPLMTG
+497 RAFEPLMTG

-513 DYIPLGE
+513 DYIALGE
-520 HREAIAGQPA
+520 HREAIAGQPG
-530 VVALPPPR
+530 VIALPPPR
-538 PYGRRNLSNRE
+538 PYGPRNLSNRE

-554 PYATVEFVRWLIEDS
+554 PYATVEFVRWLIQDS

-578 ERPGHRMR
+578 DRPGQRVR
-586 SRVRPRDVC
+586 SRIRPRDVC

-674 FKDRHGGWHP
+674 FKARYGGWHP
-684 FLAPRRAREKGELPE
+684 SRAPRRARENGEPPE

-805 HTAKGLEFPVVVL
+805 HTAKGLEFPVVIL

-847 TPQELLDANEIE
+847 SPQELLDAKEIE

-891 RRGWVQCLNDA
+891 RKGWVQCLNDA
-902 VYPPEERWRRSEP
+902 VYPPAERWRQSEP
-915 AEGCPPFGERTVA
+915 AEGCPEFGERSVA
-928 SRPFDHDHQPERS
+928 RRPGEHDHQPQPETS
-941 VRPGRHRL
+941 VRPGRHPFPGVAVD
-949 GGGGAGGAAA
+949 GGD
-959 EVGGAGTG
+959 TG
-967 TAEIERLSREGGGI
+967 YE
-981 AGEAGDAGTDAAADA
+981 
-996 AYDVVWWDADLLDEK
+996 VVWWDAELVDEK

-1019 GEDLLIEAGE
+1019 GEDLLIEAGD

-1039 RRRGEDLVAR
+1039 RRHGEELVAR
-1049 GSAPSVRPVAVTELD
+1049 GSEPSARPVAVTELERE
-1064 GGPPGA
+1064 PPGKA
-1070 PAEVAV
+1070 AEVAV
-1076 EELERG
+1076 EELDRS
-1082 RGRPGGKRFGSLVHT
+1082 RDRPGGVRFGSLVHT

-1107 RRRIGELARLH
+1107 PGRVGELASLH
-1118 GALIGAT
+1118 GSLIGAT
-1125 PTEVDA
+1125 RAEVEA
-1131 AEAAVAGALASP
+1131 AESVVAAALASP
-1143 AAEAAR
+1143 AADAAR
-1149 TSRRVLR
+1149 ASRRVLR
-1156 ETPFLLPLDG
+1156 ETPFLLPLAGDS
-1166 VEDGRIVEGV
+1166 ERRIVEGA
-1176 IDLAYLDEEGG
+1176 IDLAYLKDDGR
-1187 WIVIDWK
+1187 WIVVDWK
-1194 TDRGDLEVA
+1194 TDLGDLDA
-1203 GEVGDSG
+1203 P
-1210 GAGASRGESYRR
+1210 AGASGDNGVSRGERYHR
-1222 QVRWYCHAL
+1222 QVRWYCYAL
-1231 ERLTGKP
+1231 EQLTGAP
-1238 ASGRLVLL
+1238 ASGRLVVL

>member
-1 MTGRDARP
+1 MTGQAARP
-9 LADDAARRRIREAL
+9 LADETARRRIREAL
-23 DESQLVE
+23 NESQLVE

-46 AILEQGLGTV
+46 AILEEGLGRV

-80 DKRLVELRAAGV
+80 DKRLTALRAEGA
-92 ADRRTRNLERAIS
+92 ADGRTRNLEAAIS

-142 EAPRLFDRA
+142 EAPRLFNRA
-151 FRSWIEEQLESMP
+151 FRGWIEEQLESMP

-179 SPRQPPLDRLRDTA
+179 SPQRPPLDQLRETA
-193 WRLVDWRDFPSSWR
+193 LRLVEWRDFPSSWR

-214 GRLSDLAAQ
+214 EQLVDLASR
-223 VERLADLAR
+223 VERLADLLR
-232 HGRRYDALRR
+232 HGRRGDILRR
-242 GLDPVVELAAWIA
+242 GLDRVVELAAWIA
-255 RARELGASGAEA
+255 RARELGASGPNGGDTEA
-267 DGGADGDGSAE
+267 DGG
-278 AGGGVAAGGG
+278 
-288 EAVRDQ
+288 EAVQDQ
-294 LEARLVELR
+294 VEARLVDLR
-303 RRLSGFGAPR
+303 RRLSGYGAPR

-324 RDQVWRLWRRL
+324 RDQVWELWQRL
-335 ADGLDDFVDLA
+335 AERLEEFVDVA
-346 NADLAALLRDELAG
+346 NADLAALLRDELAS
-360 AVERYEE
+360 AVGRYEE
-367 TKNSLGKLDF
+367 AKNSLGRLDF

-385 DLLRSDGAV
+385 DLLRSDGTV

-399 RRYSHLF
+399 QRYSHLF

-419 ILLLLAADRPEQ
+419 ILLLLAADNSEQ
-431 DDWRKVR
+431 DDWKEVR

-513 DYIPLGE
+513 DYIALGE
-520 HREAIAGQPA
+520 HREPIPGQPA
-530 VVALPPPR
+530 VIALPPPR
-538 PYGRRNLSNRE
+538 PYGSRNLSNRE

-554 PYATVEFVRWLIEDS
+554 PYATVEFVRWLIEES
-569 GFEVEVPDP
+569 GFEVEVADPD
-578 ERPGHRMR
+578 RPGQRMR
-586 SRVRPRDVC
+586 SRIRPRDVC
-595 LLFRRFLSWNRDT
+595 LLFRRFLSWGRDT

-662 GLFAFDDELLLR
+662 GLFAFDDELLLL
-674 FKDRHGGWHP
+674 FKARYGTWHP
-684 FLAPRRAREKGELPE
+684 FRGPRRAREDGEPPE

-805 HTAKGLEFPVVVL
+805 HTAKGLEFPVVIL

-839 CAMRLLGL
+839 CAMRILGL
-847 TPQELLDANEIE
+847 SPQELLDAKEIE
-859 DRREEAEGV
+859 DLREEAEGA

-881 LVVPAVGDAK
+881 LVVPAVGDAQRK
-891 RRGWVQCLNDA
+891 GWVQSLNDA
-902 VYPPEERWRRSEP
+902 VYPPAEQWRQSEP
-915 AEGCPPFGERTVA
+915 ADGCPAFGERSVA
-928 SRPFDHDHQPERS
+928 RRPGEHDHQPQPETS
-941 VRPGRHRL
+941 VRPGRHRF
-949 GGGGAGGAAA
+949 GSV
-959 EVGGAGTG
+959 ES
-967 TAEIERLSREGGGI
+967 EDS
-981 AGEAGDAGTDAAADA
+981 DAG
-996 AYDVVWWDADLLDEK
+996 YDVVWWDAELVDER

-1019 GEDLLIEAGE
+1019 GEDLLVEAGD

-1034 RFERW
+1034 RFEHW
-1039 RRRGEDLVAR
+1039 RRHGEELVAR
-1049 GSAPSVRPVAVTELD
+1049 GSEPSVSPVAVTELD
-1064 GGPPGA
+1064 FEPPGKS
-1070 PAEVAV
+1070 AEVVV
-1076 EELERG
+1076 EELDRT
-1082 RGRPGGKRFGSLVHT
+1082 RDRPGGVRFGSLVHT

-1107 RRRIGELARLH
+1107 AGRVGELARLH
-1118 GALIGAT
+1118 GSLIGAT
-1125 PTEVDA
+1125 RAEVEA
-1131 AEAAVAGALASP
+1131 AESVVQAALASP
-1143 AAEAAR
+1143 AADTAR
-1149 TSRRVLR
+1149 ASRRVLR
-1156 ETPFLLPLDG
+1156 ETPFLLPLTDDS
-1166 VEDGRIVEGV
+1166 EHRIVEGA
-1176 IDLAYLDEEGG
+1176 IDLAYLDDDGT
-1187 WIVIDWK
+1187 WIVVDWK
-1194 TDRGDLEVA
+1194 TDLGDLNAPARDVA
-1203 GEVGDSG
+1203 GGNGVT
-1210 GAGASRGESYRR
+1210 RGERYRR
-1222 QVRWYCHAL
+1222 QVRWYCYAL
-1231 ERLTGKP
+1231 EQLTGAP

>member
-1 MTGRDARP
+1 MTNGDALP
-9 LADDAARRRIREAL
+9 LADEAARRRIREAL
-23 DESQLVE
+23 EESQLVE

-46 AILEQGLGTV
+46 AILEQGLGKV

-80 DKRLVELRAAGV
+80 DKRLLELRAAGEV
-92 ADRRTRNLERAIS
+92 GERTDNLEAAIS

-151 FRSWIEEQLESMP
+151 FRRWIEEQLESMP

-173 LTAGPW
+173 LTVGPW
-179 SPRQPPLDRLRDTA
+179 SPQRPPLDQLRDTA
-193 WRLVDWRDFPSSWR
+193 WRLVEWRDFPSSWR

-214 GRLSDLAAQ
+214 AQITDLAARVERLSDL
-223 VERLADLAR
+223 LR
-232 HGRRYDALRR
+232 HGRTGDILRR
-242 GLDPVVELAAWIA
+242 SLKPVLELGDWVA
-255 RARELGASGAEA
+255 RARELGSANRTGSHAE
-267 DGGADGDGSAE
+267 DGSE
-278 AGGGVAAGGG
+278 SF
-288 EAVRDQ
+288 RDQ
-294 LEARLVELR
+294 LEARLVVLLR
-303 RRLSGFGAPR
+303 NTSGFRSPR
-313 KGRGGFAEGVA
+313 KGRGGFAEGVG
-324 RDQVWRLWRRL
+324 RDQVWELWKRL
-335 ADGLDDFVDLA
+335 AERLEEFVEAA
-346 NADLAALLRDELAG
+346 NAELVALLRDELGG

-367 TKNSLGKLDF
+367 AKNALGKLDF

-385 DLLRSDGAV
+385 DLLRSDAAV

-419 ILLLLAADRPEQ
+419 ILLLLSADDADE
-431 DDWRKVR
+431 DDWRRVR
-438 PAAGKLFV
+438 PAPGKLFV

-461 VVLYHDVKEMLADR
+461 VVLYHDVKDLLAGR
-475 GVEVLHLT
+475 GVRILHLT

-506 DHDAGSA
+506 DHVAGSA
-513 DYIPLGE
+513 DYIALGE
-520 HREAIAGQPA
+520 HRPPIPGQPA

-538 PYGRRNLSNRE
+538 PYGRRNLSNVE

-586 SRVRPRDVC
+586 SPVRPRDIC

-662 GLFAFDDELLLR
+662 GLFAFDDETLLR
-674 FKDRHGGWHP
+674 FKARYGGWHP
-684 FLAPRRAREKGELPE
+684 FRAPRRARADDGEPPPE
-699 EFRSLVEVLD
+699 FASLVDVLD
-709 FLAELHRRRNYRPIV
+709 FLAQLHRRRNYRPIV
-724 RTVQEVLA
+724 ATVQEVLA

-805 HTAKGLEFPVVVL
+805 HTAKGLEFPVVIL

-839 CAMRLLGL
+839 CAMKLLGL
-847 TPQELLDANEIE
+847 SPQELLDAKEIE

-881 LVVPAVGDAK
+881 LVVPAVGDAARK
-891 RRGWVQCLNDA
+891 GWIQCMNDA
-902 VYPPEERWRRSEP
+902 VYPPAESWRQSEP
-915 AEGCPPFGERTVA
+915 AEGCPAFGERSVA
-928 SRPFDHDHQPERS
+928 KRPGDLDHQPQPETS
-941 VRPGRHRL
+941 VRPGLHRFP
-949 GGGGAGGAAA
+949 GSGSATSGAG
-959 EVGGAGTG
+959 EVGD
-967 TAEIERLSREGGGI
+967 AEAQAVPGGEVD
-981 AGEAGDAGTDAAADA
+981 AVGDDG
-996 AYDVVWWDADLLDEK
+996 YDVVWWDAELLDEK

-1019 GEDLLIEAGE
+1019 GEDLLIETGE

-1039 RRRGEDLVAR
+1039 CRHGEDLVAR
-1049 GSAPSVRPVAVTELD
+1049 GKEPSARPVAVTEVD
-1064 GGPPGA
+1064 SEPPGE
-1070 PAEVAV
+1070 PVEVAI
-1076 EELERG
+1076 EQLERSG
-1082 RGRPGGKRFGSLVHT
+1082 HRPGGKRFGSLVHT
-1097 VLRDAPLSGE
+1097 VLRDAPLDGE
-1107 RRRIGELARLH
+1107 PKRIGELTRLH
-1118 GALIGAT
+1118 GTLIGST
-1125 PTEVDA
+1125 A
-1131 AEAAVAGALASP
+1131 AEVTAAETVVTAALASP

-1149 TSRRVLR
+1149 TSPRVLR

-1166 VEDGRIVEGV
+1166 DAEQRIVEGA
-1176 IDLAYLDEEGG
+1176 IDLAYLDDDGR

-1194 TDRGDLEVA
+1194 TDLGDLDAPAGGGSAGNGVTRGD
-1203 GEVGDSG
+1203 
-1210 GAGASRGESYRR
+1210 RYRR
-1222 QVRWYCHAL
+1222 QVRWYCYAL
-1231 ERLTGKP
+1231 QQLTGAP

>member
-1 MTGRDARP
+1 MTGQSMRP
-9 LADDAARRRIREAL
+9 LADEAARRRIREAL
-23 DESQLVE
+23 HESQLVE

-46 AILEQGLGTV
+46 AILEQGLGRV

-92 ADRRTRNLERAIS
+92 ADMRTRNLETAIS

-119 AEILRERPV
+119 AEVLRERPV
-128 EAGVDPGFG
+128 EAGIDPGFG

-142 EAPRLFDRA
+142 EAPRLFNRA

-179 SPRQPPLDRLRDTA
+179 SPRQAPLDRLRDTA
-193 WRLVDWRDFPSSWR
+193 LRLVEWRDFPSSWR

-214 GRLSDLAAQ
+214 EQLADLAAR
-223 VERLADLAR
+223 VERLAGLLR
-232 HGRRYDALRR
+232 HGRRGDILRR
-242 GLDPVVELAAWIA
+242 GLDRVVELEAWTS
-255 RARELGASGAEA
+255 RARELGASGPNGGGGEA
-267 DGGADGDGSAE
+267 DGGE
-278 AGGGVAAGGG
+278 AFG
-288 EAVRDQ
+288 DQ
-294 LEARLVELR
+294 LEARLVELQ
-303 RRLSGFGAPR
+303 RRLSGYGAPR

-324 RDQVWRLWRRL
+324 RDQVWGLWQRL
-335 ADGLDDFVDLA
+335 AERLEEFVGVA

-367 TKNSLGKLDF
+367 AKSSLGKLDF

-385 DLLRSDGAV
+385 NLLRSDGTV

-399 RRYSHLF
+399 QRYSHLF
-406 IDEFQDTDPLQAE
+406 VDEFQDTDPLQAE
-419 ILLLLAADRPEQ
+419 ILLLLAADNPEQ
-431 DDWRKVR
+431 GDWRRAR

-461 VVLYHDVKEMLADR
+461 VVLYHDVKKMLADR

-483 TSFRSVAPIQRLVN
+483 TSFRSVAPIQRVVN

-513 DYIPLGE
+513 DYIALGE
-520 HREAIAGQPA
+520 HREQITGQPA
-530 VVALPPPR
+530 VIALPPPR
-538 PYGRRNLSNRE
+538 PYGPRNLSNRE

-578 ERPGHRMR
+578 ERPGRRMR
-586 SRVRPRDVC
+586 SRIRPRDVC

-674 FKDRHGGWHP
+674 FKARYGGWHP
-684 FLAPRRAREKGELPE
+684 SRAPRRARENGEPPG
-699 EFRSLVEVLD
+699 EFRSLLEVLD

-757 DLARRYELAGGRS
+757 DLARRYELGGGRS

-805 HTAKGLEFPVVVL
+805 HTAKGLEFPVVIL

-839 CAMRLLGL
+839 CAMKLLGL
-847 TPQELLDANEIE
+847 SPQELLDAKEIE

-881 LVVPAVGDAK
+881 LVVPAVGDAQRK
-891 RRGWVQCLNDA
+891 GWVQCLNDA
-902 VYPPEERWRRSEP
+902 VYPPAEHWRQSEP
-915 AEGCPPFGERTVA
+915 AKGCPEFGDRSVA
-928 SRPFDHDHQPERS
+928 RRPGEYDHQPRPETS
-941 VRPGRHRL
+941 VRPGRHRFP
-949 GGGGAGGAAA
+949 GAAGD
-959 EVGGAGTG
+959 GGDT
-967 TAEIERLSREGGGI
+967 
-981 AGEAGDAGTDAAADA
+981 
-996 AYDVVWWDADLLDEK
+996 AYDVVWWDAELLDEK
-1011 PPASYGLL
+1011 PPESYGLL
-1019 GEDLLIEAGE
+1019 GEDLLIETGD

-1039 RRRGEDLVAR
+1039 RRHGEELVAR
-1049 GSAPSVRPVAVTELD
+1049 GSEPSARPVAVTELERE
-1064 GGPPGA
+1064 PPG
-1070 PAEVAV
+1070 ESVDVAI
-1076 EELERG
+1076 EELARSG
-1082 RGRPGGKRFGSLVHT
+1082 DRPGGKRFGSLVHT

-1107 RRRIGELARLH
+1107 AERIGDLARLH
-1118 GALIGAT
+1118 GALIGSTAA
-1125 PTEVDA
+1125 EVEA
-1131 AEAAVAGALASP
+1131 AEAVVTAALASP

-1149 TSRRVLR
+1149 ISQRVLR
-1156 ETPFLLPLDG
+1156 ETPFLLPLAG
-1166 VEDGRIVEGV
+1166 GAEHRIVEGA
-1176 IDLAYLDEEGG
+1176 IDLAYVDGDG
-1187 WIVIDWK
+1187 RWIVVDWK
-1194 TDRGDLEVA
+1194 TDLGNLDTPA
-1203 GEVGDSG
+1203 
-1210 GAGASRGESYRR
+1210 GAGSEGNGVSRGERYRR
-1222 QVRWYCHAL
+1222 QVRWYCYAL
-1231 ERLTGKP
+1231 EQLTGRP

>member
-1 MTGRDARP
+1 MTGLAARP
-9 LADDAARRRIREAL
+9 LADEAARRRIREAL
-23 DESQLVE
+23 GESQLVE

-46 AILEQGLGTV
+46 ALLEQGLGTV

-80 DKRLVELRAAGV
+80 DRRLVELRAAGV
-92 ADRRTRNLERAIS
+92 ADRRTQNLEAAIS

-142 EAPRLFDRA
+142 EAPRLFNRA

-193 WRLVDWRDFPSSWR
+193 LRLVEWRDFPSGWR

-214 GRLSDLAAQ
+214 AQLGDLATR
-223 VERLADLAR
+223 VERLADLVR
-232 HGRRYDALRR
+232 HGRRGDILRR
-242 GLDPVVELAAWIA
+242 GLDRIVELAAWIA
-255 RARELGASGAEA
+255 RVRELGASKPDGGGLEA
-267 DGGADGDGSAE
+267 DGG
-278 AGGGVAAGGG
+278 
-288 EAVRDQ
+288 EAVQDQ
-294 LEARLVELR
+294 LEARLVELQ
-303 RRLSGFGAPR
+303 RRLSGYGAPR

-324 RDQVWRLWRRL
+324 RDHVWELWRRL
-335 ADGLDDFVDLA
+335 AERLEEFVEAAD
-346 NADLAALLRDELAG
+346 ADLAALLRDELAG

-367 TKNSLGKLDF
+367 AKHALGKLDF

-385 DLLRSDGAV
+385 DLLRSDGTV

-419 ILLLLAADRPEQ
+419 ILLLLAADSPEPG
-431 DDWRKVR
+431 DWREVR

-461 VVLYHDVKEMLADR
+461 VVLYHDVKETLAGR

-483 TSFRSVAPIQRLVN
+483 TSFRSVAPIQRAVN

-506 DHDAGSA
+506 DHEAGSA
-513 DYIPLGE
+513 DYIALGE
-520 HREAIAGQPA
+520 HREPIAGQPA
-530 VVALPPPR
+530 VIALPPPR
-538 PYGRRNLSNRE
+538 PYGLRNLSNRE

-578 ERPGHRMR
+578 DRPGQRMR
-586 SRVRPRDVC
+586 SRIRPRDVC

-674 FKDRHGGWHP
+674 FKARYGGWHP
-684 FLAPRRAREKGELPE
+684 SRAPRRARENGEPPE

-724 RTVQEVLA
+724 GTVQEVLA

-805 HTAKGLEFPVVVL
+805 HTAKGLEFPVVIL

-847 TPQELLDANEIE
+847 SPQELLDAKEIE

-881 LVVPAVGDAK
+881 LVVPAVGDAQRK
-891 RRGWVQCLNDA
+891 GWVQCLNDA
-902 VYPPEERWRRSEP
+902 VYPPAEQWRQSEP
-915 AEGCPPFGERTVA
+915 AERCPAFGERSVA
-928 SRPFDHDHQPERS
+928 RRPGEHDHQPQPETS
-941 VRPGRHRL
+941 VRPGRHRFP
-949 GGGGAGGAAA
+949 G
-959 EVGGAGTG
+959 V
-967 TAEIERLSREGGGI
+967 
-981 AGEAGDAGTDAAADA
+981 AGDAGDTG
-996 AYDVVWWDADLLDEK
+996 YDVVWWDAELVDEK

-1019 GEDLLIEAGE
+1019 GEDLLVEAGD

-1039 RRRGEDLVAR
+1039 RRHGEDLVAR
-1049 GSAPSVRPVAVTELD
+1049 GSEPSARPVAVTELASE
-1064 GGPPGA
+1064 PPG
-1070 PAEVAV
+1070 ESVDVAI
-1076 EELERG
+1076 EELERSG
-1082 RGRPGGKRFGSLVHT
+1082 DRPGGKRFGSLVHT

-1107 RRRIGELARLH
+1107 ADRIGELARLH
-1118 GALIGAT
+1118 GALIGSTAA
-1125 PTEVDA
+1125 EVEA
-1131 AEAAVAGALASP
+1131 AEAVVTAALASP

-1149 TSRRVLR
+1149 ASQRVLR
-1156 ETPFLLPLDG
+1156 ETPFLLPLAGDP
-1166 VEDGRIVEGV
+1166 EHRIVEGS
-1176 IDLAYLDEEGG
+1176 IDLAYVDDEGG
-1187 WIVIDWK
+1187 WIVVDWK
-1194 TDRGDLEVA
+1194 TDLGDLDAPA
-1203 GEVGDSG
+1203 GVTG
-1210 GAGASRGESYRR
+1210 GNGVSRGERYRR

-1231 ERLTGKP
+1231 EQLTGSP

>member
-1 MTGRDARP
+1 MTAGAAPP
-9 LADDAARRRIREAL
+9 LADEAARRRIREAL
-23 DESQLVE
+23 EESQLVE

-46 AILEQGLGTV
+46 AILEQGLGKV

-80 DKRLVELRAAGV
+80 DKRLLELRAAGE
-92 ADRRTRNLERAIS
+92 AGEGTDNLEAAIS

-151 FRSWIEEQLESMP
+151 FRRWIEEQLESMP

-173 LTAGPW
+173 LTVGPW
-179 SPRQPPLDRLRDTA
+179 SPQRPPLDQLRDTA
-193 WRLVDWRDFPSSWR
+193 WRLVEWRDFPAGWR
-207 RPDFDRE
+207 RPEFDRE
-214 GRLSDLAAQ
+214 AEIADLAAR
-223 VERLADLAR
+223 VERLAGLLS
-232 HGRRYDALRR
+232 HGRRGDILRR
-242 GLDPVVELAAWIA
+242 GLDRVVELAAWIA
-255 RARELGASGAEA
+255 RARELGGSAAVGGGAE
-267 DGGADGDGSAE
+267 
-278 AGGGVAAGGG
+278 AGGG

-294 LEARLVELR
+294 LEARFVELR

-324 RDQVWRLWRRL
+324 RDQIWELWKRL
-335 ADGLDDFVDLA
+335 AERLEEFVEAA
-346 NADLAALLRDELAG
+346 NADLVALLRDELAG

-367 TKNSLGKLDF
+367 AKGALGKLDF

-419 ILLLLAADRPEQ
+419 ILLLLSADDADE
-431 DDWRKVR
+431 DDWRRVR
-438 PAAGKLFV
+438 PAPGKLFV

-461 VVLYHDVKEMLADR
+461 VVLYHDVKDLLAER
-475 GVEVLHLT
+475 GVRILHLT

-506 DHDAGSA
+506 DHVAGSA
-513 DYIPLGE
+513 DYIALGE
-520 HREAIAGQPA
+520 HRPPISDQPA

-538 PYGRRNLSNRE
+538 PYGRRNLSNVE

-578 ERPGHRMR
+578 DRPGHRMR
-586 SRVRPRDVC
+586 SPVRPRDVC

-662 GLFAFDDELLLR
+662 GLFAFDDETLLR
-674 FKDRHGGWHP
+674 FKARYGGWHP
-684 FLAPRRAREKGELPE
+684 FRAPRRARGDDGEVPPE
-699 EFRSLVEVLD
+699 FASLVDVLD

-724 RTVQEVLA
+724 ATVQEVLA

-805 HTAKGLEFPVVVL
+805 HTAKGLEFPVVIL

-829 ERTVRPEDGL
+829 ERTVRPDDGL
-839 CAMRLLGL
+839 CAMKLLGL
-847 TPQELLDANEIE
+847 SPQELIEAKEIE

-881 LVVPAVGDAK
+881 LVVPAVGDAQRK
-891 RRGWVQCLNDA
+891 GWVQCLNDA
-902 VYPPEERWRRSEP
+902 VYPPAERWRQSEP
-915 AEGCPPFGERTVA
+915 AEGCPAFGERSVA
-928 SRPFDHDHQPERS
+928 RRPGDFDQQQETS
-941 VRPGRHRL
+941 VRPGRHRF
-949 GGGGAGGAAA
+949 GGSETASGAAG
-959 EVGGAGTG
+959 EVDA
-967 TAEIERLSREGGGI
+967 
-981 AGEAGDAGTDAAADA
+981 AGDDG
-996 AYDVVWWDADLLDEK
+996 YDVVWWDAELVDEK

-1019 GEDLLIEAGE
+1019 GEDLLIETGD

-1039 RRRGEDLVAR
+1039 CRHGEDLVAR
-1049 GSAPSVRPVAVTELD
+1049 GKEPSARPVAVTELD
-1064 GGPPGA
+1064 SEPPGE
-1070 PAEVAV
+1070 PVGVAI
-1076 EELERG
+1076 EQLERSG
-1082 RGRPGGKRFGSLVHT
+1082 DRSGGKRFGSLVHT
-1097 VLRDAPLSGE
+1097 VLRDAPLDGE
-1107 RRRIGELARLH
+1107 PKRVGELTRLH
-1118 GALIGAT
+1118 GTLIGSTAA
-1125 PTEVDA
+1125 EVTA
-1131 AEAAVAGALASP
+1131 AEAVVTAALASP

-1149 TSRRVLR
+1149 TSQRVLR

-1166 VEDGRIVEGV
+1166 DAEQRIVEGA
-1176 IDLAYLDEEGG
+1176 IDLAYLDGDG
-1187 WIVIDWK
+1187 RWIVIDWK
-1194 TDRGDLEVA
+1194 TDLGDLDAPAGGDFAGHGATRGD
-1203 GEVGDSG
+1203 
-1210 GAGASRGESYRR
+1210 RYRR
-1222 QVRWYCHAL
+1222 QVRWYCYAL
-1231 ERLTGKP
+1231 QQLTGAP

>member
-1 MTGRDARP
+1 MTGRAAPP
-9 LADDAARRRIREAL
+9 LADETARRRIREAL
-23 DESQLVE
+23 GESQLVE

-46 AILEQGLGTV
+46 ALLEQGLGTV

-80 DKRLVELRAAGV
+80 DRRLVELRAAGV
-92 ADRRTRNLERAIS
+92 ADGRTQNLEAAIS

-142 EAPRLFDRA
+142 EAPRLFNRA

-193 WRLVDWRDFPSSWR
+193 LRLVEWRDFPSSWR

-214 GRLSDLAAQ
+214 AQLGDLATR
-223 VERLADLAR
+223 VERLADLVR
-232 HGRRYDALRR
+232 HGRRGDILRR
-242 GLDPVVELAAWIA
+242 GLDRVVELAAWIA
-255 RARELGASGAEA
+255 RARELGASKPDGGGVEA
-267 DGGADGDGSAE
+267 DGG
-278 AGGGVAAGGG
+278 
-288 EAVRDQ
+288 EAVQDQ

-303 RRLSGFGAPR
+303 RRLSGYGAPR

-324 RDQVWRLWRRL
+324 RDQVWELWRRL
-335 ADGLDDFVDLA
+335 AERLEQFVEAAD
-346 NADLAALLRDELAG
+346 ADLAALLRDELAG

-367 TKNSLGKLDF
+367 AKNSLGKLDF

-385 DLLRSDGAV
+385 DLLRSDGTV

-419 ILLLLAADRPEQ
+419 ILLLLAADSPEPC
-431 DDWRKVR
+431 DWREVR

-461 VVLYHDVKEMLADR
+461 VVLYHDVKEMLAGR

-483 TSFRSVAPIQRLVN
+483 TSFRSVGPIQRAVN

-506 DHDAGSA
+506 DHQAGSA
-513 DYIPLGE
+513 DYIALGE
-520 HREAIAGQPA
+520 HRESIAGQPA
-530 VVALPPPR
+530 VIALPAPR
-538 PYGRRNLSNRE
+538 PYGSRNLSNRE

-578 ERPGHRMR
+578 DRPGQRMR
-586 SRVRPRDVC
+586 SRIRPRDVC

-674 FKDRHGGWHP
+674 FKARYGGWHP
-684 FLAPRRAREKGELPE
+684 FRAPRRARENGEPPE

-709 FLAELHRRRNYRPIV
+709 FLAEFHRRRNYRPIV

-805 HTAKGLEFPVVVL
+805 HTAKGLEFPVVIL

-847 TPQELLDANEIE
+847 SPQELLDAKEIE

-881 LVVPAVGDAK
+881 LVVPAVGDAQRK
-891 RRGWVQCLNDA
+891 GWVQCLNDA
-902 VYPPEERWRRSEP
+902 VYPPAEQWRQSEP
-915 AEGCPPFGERTVA
+915 AEGCPAFGERTVA
-928 SRPFDHDHQPERS
+928 RRPHDYENQPETS
-941 VRPGRHRL
+941 VRPGRHSFP
-949 GGGGAGGAAA
+949 G
-959 EVGGAGTG
+959 V
-967 TAEIERLSREGGGI
+967 
-981 AGEAGDAGTDAAADA
+981 AGEAGDTG
-996 AYDVVWWDADLLDEK
+996 YDVVWWDAELLDGK

-1019 GEDLLIEAGE
+1019 GEDLLVEAGD

-1034 RFERW
+1034 RFEGWQRH
-1039 RRRGEDLVAR
+1039 GEELVAR
-1049 GSAPSVRPVAVTELD
+1049 GSEPSVSPVAVTELD
-1064 GGPPGA
+1064 FEPPGD
-1070 PAEVAV
+1070 PVDV
-1076 EELERG
+1076 VIEELPPSG
-1082 RGRPGGKRFGSLVHT
+1082 DRPGGKRFGSLVHT
-1097 VLRDAPLSGE
+1097 VLRDVPLSGKAE
-1107 RRRIGELARLH
+1107 RIGDLARLH
-1118 GALIGAT
+1118 GALLGSTAA
-1125 PTEVDA
+1125 EVTA
-1131 AEAAVAGALASP
+1131 AEAVVTAALASP

-1149 TSRRVLR
+1149 TSQRVLR

-1166 VEDGRIVEGV
+1166 EAEHRIVEGA
-1176 IDLAYLDEEGG
+1176 IDLAYLDDDGG
-1187 WIVIDWK
+1187 WIVVDWK
-1194 TDRGDLEVA
+1194 TDLGDLDTPA
-1203 GEVGDSG
+1203 RD
-1210 GAGASRGESYRR
+1210 GAGDNGVTRGERYRR

-1231 ERLTGKP
+1231 EQLTSAP

>member
-1 MTGRDARP
+1 MTGRAERP
-9 LADDAARRRIREAL
+9 LADNAARRRIREAL
-23 DESQLVE
+23 KVSQLVE

-46 AILEQGLGTV
+46 AILEQGLGRV
-56 DGLAAVTFTRKAAGE
+56 EGLAAVTFTRKAAGE

-80 DKRLVELRAAGV
+80 DKRLTTLRGEGA
-92 ADRRTRNLERAIS
+92 ADRRTRNLEAAIS

-142 EAPRLFDRA
+142 EAPRLFNRA

-179 SPRQPPLDRLRDTA
+179 SPQRPPLDQLRDTA
-193 WRLVDWRDFPSSWR
+193 LRLVEWRDFPAGWR

-214 GRLSDLAAQ
+214 RQLIDLAAR
-223 VERLADLAR
+223 VERLADLLR
-232 HGRRYDALRR
+232 HGRRGDILRR
-242 GLDPVVELAAWIA
+242 GLDRVVELAAWIA
-255 RARELGASGAEA
+255 RARELGASGPNGGDAEA
-267 DGGADGDGSAE
+267 DGG
-278 AGGGVAAGGG
+278 
-288 EAVRDQ
+288 EAVQDQ

-303 RRLSGFGAPR
+303 RRLSGYGAPR

-324 RDQVWRLWRRL
+324 RDQVWESWQRL
-335 ADGLDDFVDLA
+335 AERLEEFVDVA

-367 TKNSLGKLDF
+367 AKNSLGKLDF

-385 DLLRSDGAV
+385 DLLRSDATV

-399 RRYSHLF
+399 QRYSHLF

-419 ILLLLAADRPEQ
+419 ILLLLAADDPEQ
-431 DDWRKVR
+431 DDWTRVR
-438 PAAGKLFV
+438 PAHGKLFV

-461 VVLYHDVKEMLADR
+461 VVLYHGVKEMLAER

-483 TSFRSVAPIQRLVN
+483 TSFRSVAPIQRAVN

-506 DHDAGSA
+506 DHEAGSA
-513 DYIPLGE
+513 DYIALGE
-520 HREAIAGQPA
+520 HRQPISDQPA
-530 VVALPPPR
+530 VIALPPPR
-538 PYGRRNLSNRE
+538 PYGRRNLSNAE
-549 IEACQ
+549 IESCQ
-554 PYATVEFVRWLIEDS
+554 PYATVEFVRWLIRDS
-569 GFEVEVPDP
+569 GFRVDVSDP
-578 ERPGHRMR
+578 QRPGQRVR
-586 SRVRPRDVC
+586 VPVRPRHVC
-595 LLFRRFLSWNRDT
+595 LLFRRFLSWGRDT

-662 GLFAFDDELLLR
+662 GLFAFDDELLLL
-674 FKDRHGGWHP
+674 FKARYGTWHP
-684 FLAPRRAREKGELPE
+684 FWGPRRAREDGEPPG
-699 EFRSLVEVLD
+699 EFRSLVEVLE

-732 RPRAQAS
+732 KPRAQAS

-805 HTAKGLEFPVVVL
+805 HTAKGLEFPVVIL

-847 TPQELLDANEIE
+847 SPQELLDAKEIE

-881 LVVPAVGDAK
+881 LVVPAVGDAQRK
-891 RRGWVQCLNDA
+891 GWVQCLNEA
-902 VYPPEERWRRSEP
+902 VYPPAEQSRQSEP
-915 AEGCPPFGERTVA
+915 AEGCPAFGERSVA
-928 SRPFDHDHQPERS
+928 RRPGEHDHQPQPETS
-941 VRPGRHRL
+941 VRPGRHRFP
-949 GGGGAGGAAA
+949 G
-959 EVGGAGTG
+959 V
-967 TAEIERLSREGGGI
+967 
-981 AGEAGDAGTDAAADA
+981 AGDGGDTS
-996 AYDVVWWDADLLDEK
+996 YDVVWWDAKLLDQK

-1019 GEDLLIEAGE
+1019 GEDLLIEAGD

-1034 RFERW
+1034 RFEGW
-1039 RRRGEDLVAR
+1039 QRRGEELVAR
-1049 GSAPSVRPVAVTELD
+1049 GSEPSVSPVAVTELD
-1064 GGPPGA
+1064 FEPPGET
-1070 PAEVAV
+1070 AEVVV
-1076 EELERG
+1076 EELART
-1082 RGRPGGKRFGSLVHT
+1082 RDRPGGVRFGSLVHT
-1097 VLRDAPLSGE
+1097 VLRDVPLSGE
-1107 RRRIGELARLH
+1107 AERIGDLAQLH
-1118 GALIGAT
+1118 GALIGSTAA
-1125 PTEVDA
+1125 EVTA
-1131 AEAAVAGALASP
+1131 AEAVVAAALASP

-1149 TSRRVLR
+1149 ASQRVLR

-1166 VEDGRIVEGV
+1166 EAEHRIVEGA
-1176 IDLAYLDEEGG
+1176 IDLAYINDDGR
-1187 WIVIDWK
+1187 WIVVDWK
-1194 TDRGDLEVA
+1194 TDLGDLDTPA
-1203 GEVGDSG
+1203 RD
-1210 GAGASRGESYRR
+1210 GAGGNGVTRGERYRR

-1231 ERLTGKP
+1231 EQLTGTL

>member
-1 MTGRDARP
+1 MTGQAMRP
-9 LADDAARRRIREAL
+9 LADEVARRRIREAL

-46 AILEQGLGTV
+46 AILEQGLGRV

-80 DKRLVELRAAGV
+80 DKRLLKLRAAGV
-92 ADRRTRNLERAIS
+92 ADRRTQNLETAIS

-128 EAGVDPGFG
+128 EAGIDPGFG

-142 EAPRLFDRA
+142 EAPRLFNRA
-151 FRSWIEEQLESMP
+151 FRIWIEEQLESMP

-173 LTAGPW
+173 LTTGPW
-179 SPRQPPLDRLRDTA
+179 SPRQPPLDRLRDA
-193 WRLVDWRDFPSSWR
+193 ALRLVEWRDFPSSWR

-214 GRLSDLAAQ
+214 GQLVDLGAR
-223 VERLADLAR
+223 VERLAGLLR
-232 HGRRYDALRR
+232 HGRRGDVLRR
-242 GLDPVVELAAWIA
+242 GLDRVVELAAWIA
-255 RARELGASGAEA
+255 RTRELGASGAN
-267 DGGADGDGSAE
+267 
-278 AGGGVAAGGG
+278 GGGGKAASG
-288 EAVRDQ
+288 EAFLDQ
-294 LEARLVELR
+294 LEARLVELQ
-303 RRLSGFGAPR
+303 RRLSGYGKPR

-324 RDQVWRLWRRL
+324 RDQVWGLWQRL
-335 ADGLDDFVDLA
+335 AKRLEEFVEAAD
-346 NADLAALLRDELAG
+346 ADLAALLRDELAG

-367 TKNSLGKLDF
+367 AKSSLGKLDF

-385 DLLRSDGAV
+385 DLLRSDGTV

-419 ILLLLAADRPEQ
+419 ILLLLAADSPEQ
-431 DDWRKVR
+431 DDWRQAR
-438 PAAGKLFV
+438 PAGGKLFV

-483 TSFRSVAPIQRLVN
+483 TSFRSVAPIQRVVN

-506 DHDAGSA
+506 DRDAGSA
-513 DYIPLGE
+513 DYIALGE
-520 HREAIAGQPA
+520 HREPIAGQPG
-530 VVALPPPR
+530 VIALPPPR
-538 PYGRRNLSNRE
+538 PYGPRNLSNRE

-554 PYATVEFVRWLIEDS
+554 PYATVEFVRWLIQDS
-569 GFEVEVPDP
+569 DFEVEVPDP
-578 ERPGHRMR
+578 DRPGHRLP
-586 SRVRPRDVC
+586 SRIRPRDVC

-634 EEVEALR
+634 EEVESLR

-662 GLFAFDDELLLR
+662 GLFAFDDEILLR
-674 FKDRHGGWHP
+674 FKARHGGWHP
-684 FLAPRRAREKGELPE
+684 FRAPRRARENGEPPA
-699 EFRSLVEVLD
+699 EFRSLLEVLD
-709 FLAELHRRRNYRPIV
+709 FLAELHRGRNYRPV
-724 RTVQEVLA
+724 VGTVQEVLA
-732 RPRAQAS
+732 KPRAQAS

-777 LDEEAERPASTQAPV
+777 LDEEAERPTSNQAPV

-805 HTAKGLEFPVVVL
+805 HTAKGLEFPVVIL

-847 TPQELLDANEIE
+847 SPQELLDANEIE

-881 LVVPAVGDAK
+881 LVVPAVGDAQRK
-891 RRGWVQCLNDA
+891 GWVQCLNDA
-902 VYPPEERWRRSEP
+902 VYPPAERWRQSEP
-915 AEGCPPFGERTVA
+915 AEGCPEFGERSVA
-928 SRPFDHDHQPERS
+928 RRPREHDHQPQPETS
-941 VRPGRHRL
+941 VRPGRHRFR
-949 GGGGAGGAAA
+949 GGRGEDGDGG
-959 EVGGAGTG
+959 
-967 TAEIERLSREGGGI
+967 
-981 AGEAGDAGTDAAADA
+981 
-996 AYDVVWWDADLLDEK
+996 YDVVWWDAELVDEK

-1019 GEDLLIEAGE
+1019 GEDLLVEAGD

-1034 RFERW
+1034 RFEGW

-1049 GSAPSVRPVAVTELD
+1049 GSEPSVRPVAVTELERE
-1064 GGPPGA
+1064 PPG
-1070 PAEVAV
+1070 ESVDV
-1076 EELERG
+1076 VIEELARSED
-1082 RGRPGGKRFGSLVHT
+1082 RPGGRRFGSLVHT

-1107 RRRIGELARLH
+1107 SGRIGELARLQ

-1125 PTEVDA
+1125 RAEVEA
-1131 AEAAVAGALASP
+1131 AESVVAAALASA

-1149 TSRRVLR
+1149 TSQRVLR

-1166 VEDGRIVEGV
+1166 DAERRIVEGA
-1176 IDLAYLDEEGG
+1176 IDLAYVDDDGR
-1187 WIVIDWK
+1187 WIVVDWK
-1194 TDRGDLEVA
+1194 TDLGDLDA
-1203 GEVGDSG
+1203 P
-1210 GAGASRGESYRR
+1210 AGASGDNGVTRGERHRR
-1222 QVRWYCHAL
+1222 QVRWYCYAL
-1231 ERLTGKP
+1231 EQLTGTP

>member
-1 MTGRDARP
+1 MTAGAAST
-9 LADDAARRRIREAL
+9 LADEAARRRIREAL

-46 AILEQGLGTV
+46 AILEQDLGTV

-80 DKRLVELRAAGV
+80 DKRLLELRAAGEV
-92 ADRRTRNLERAIS
+92 GERTDNLEAAIS

-151 FRSWIEEQLESMP
+151 FRRWIEEQLESMP

-173 LTAGPW
+173 LTVGPW
-179 SPRQPPLDRLRDTA
+179 SPQRPPLDQLRDTA
-193 WRLVDWRDFPSSWR
+193 WRLVEWRDFPTSWR
-207 RPDFDRE
+207 RPEFDRE
-214 GRLSDLAAQ
+214 GEIADLASR
-223 VERLADLAR
+223 VERLGGLLR
-232 HGRRYDALRR
+232 HGRTGDILRR
-242 GLDPVVELAAWIA
+242 DLRPVLELGDWVA
-255 RARELGASGAEA
+255 RTRELGTANPTGNDTEA
-267 DGGADGDGSAE
+267 DGGE
-278 AGGGVAAGGG
+278 AF
-288 EAVRDQ
+288 RDQ
-294 LEARLVELR
+294 LEARFVVLLR
-303 RRLSGFGAPR
+303 NTSGYRSPR

-324 RDQVWRLWRRL
+324 RDQVWGLWQRL
-335 ADGLDDFVDLA
+335 AERLEEFVEAA

-367 TKNSLGKLDF
+367 AKGAVGKLDF

-419 ILLLLAADRPEQ
+419 ILLLLASDDSEQ
-431 DDWRKVR
+431 DDWTLAR

-451 QSIYRFRRAD
+451 QSIYRFRKAD
-461 VVLYHDVKEMLADR
+461 VVLYHEVKERLAAH
-475 GVEVLHLT
+475 GIEVLQLT

-506 DHDAGSA
+506 DHVAGSA
-513 DYIPLGE
+513 DYIALGE
-520 HREAIAGQPA
+520 HRPPISDQPA

-538 PYGRRNLSNRE
+538 PYGRRNLSNVE

-578 ERPGHRMR
+578 DRPGHRVR
-586 SRVRPRDVC
+586 SPVRPRDVC

-662 GLFAFDDELLLR
+662 SLFAFDDETLLR
-674 FKDRHGGWHP
+674 FKARYGGWHP
-684 FLAPRRAREKGELPE
+684 FRAPRRARGDDGEVPPE
-699 EFRSLVEVLD
+699 FASLVDVLD

-724 RTVQEVLA
+724 ATVQEVLA

-805 HTAKGLEFPVVVL
+805 HTAKGLEFPVVIL

-839 CAMRLLGL
+839 CAMKLLGL
-847 TPQELLDANEIE
+847 SPQELIEAKEIE

-881 LVVPAVGDAK
+881 LVVPAVGDAQRK
-891 RRGWVQCLNDA
+891 GWVQCLNDA
-902 VYPPEERWRRSEP
+902 VYPPAERWRQSEP
-915 AEGCPPFGERTVA
+915 AEGCPAFGERSVA
-928 SRPFDHDHQPERS
+928 RRPGDFDHQQETS
-941 VRPGRHRL
+941 VRPGRHRFD
-949 GGGGAGGAAA
+949 A
-959 EVGGAGTG
+959 
-967 TAEIERLSREGGGI
+967 
-981 AGEAGDAGTDAAADA
+981 AGDHG
-996 AYDVVWWDADLLDEK
+996 YDVVWWDAELVDEK

-1019 GEDLLIEAGE
+1019 GEDLLIETGD

-1039 RRRGEDLVAR
+1039 RRHGEDLVAQ
-1049 GSAPSVRPVAVTELD
+1049 GKEPSARPVAVTELD
-1064 GGPPGA
+1064 SEPPGE
-1070 PAEVAV
+1070 PVEVAI
-1076 EELERG
+1076 EQLARSG
-1082 RGRPGGKRFGSLVHT
+1082 DRPGGKRFGSLVHT
-1097 VLRDAPLSGE
+1097 VLRDAPLDGE
-1107 RRRIGELARLH
+1107 PKRIGDLTRLH
-1118 GALIGAT
+1118 GALIGST
-1125 PTEVDA
+1125 A
-1131 AEAAVAGALASP
+1131 AEVAVAEAVVTAALASP

-1149 TSRRVLR
+1149 TSQRVLR

-1166 VEDGRIVEGV
+1166 DAEQRIVEGA
-1176 IDLAYLDEEGG
+1176 IDLAYLDDDGR
-1187 WIVIDWK
+1187 WIVVDWK
-1194 TDRGDLEVA
+1194 TGLGDLDAPVGGDSAGNGATRGD
-1203 GEVGDSG
+1203 
-1210 GAGASRGESYRR
+1210 RYRR
-1222 QVRWYCHAL
+1222 QVRWYCYAL
-1231 ERLTGKP
+1231 QQLTGAR
-1238 ASGRLVLL
+1238 ASGRLVVL

>member
-1 MTGRDARP
+1 MTGQAARP
-9 LADDAARRRIREAL
+9 LADEAARRRIREAL

-80 DKRLVELRAAGV
+80 DKRFVELRAAGV
-92 ADRRTRNLERAIS
+92 ADRRTENLEAAIS

-142 EAPRLFDRA
+142 ESRRLFDRS
-151 FRSWIEEQLESMP
+151 FRGWIEEQLESMP

-179 SPRQPPLDRLRDTA
+179 SSRQLPLDRLRRAALD
-193 WRLVDWRDFPSSWR
+193 LVEWRDFPSSWR

-214 GRLSDLAAQ
+214 GQLVDLAARM
-223 VERLADLAR
+223 ERLAGLLR
-232 HGRRYDALRR
+232 HGRRGDILRR
-242 GLDPVVELAAWIA
+242 GLDRVVELVAWMA
-255 RARELGASGAEA
+255 RARDLGASGPNGDGVEA
-267 DGGADGDGSAE
+267 DGGE
-278 AGGGVAAGGG
+278 AF
-288 EAVRDQ
+288 RDQ
-294 LEARLVELR
+294 LEARLVELQ
-303 RRLSGFGAPR
+303 RRLRGYDAPR
-313 KGRGGFAEGVA
+313 KGRGGFAEGVG
-324 RDQVWRLWRRL
+324 RDQVWGLWQRL
-335 ADGLDDFVDLA
+335 AERLEEFVEVAD
-346 NADLAALLRDELAG
+346 ADLAALLRDELAG

-367 TKNSLGKLDF
+367 AKSSLGKLDF
-377 HDLLIKAR
+377 HDLLIKAQ

-399 RRYSHLF
+399 QRYSHLF

-419 ILLLLAADRPEQ
+419 ILLLLAADSPEQ
-431 DDWRKVR
+431 GDWRRVR
-438 PAAGKLFV
+438 PAPGKLFI

-451 QSIYRFRRAD
+451 QSIYRFRGAD

-475 GVEVLHLT
+475 GVEILHLT
-483 TSFRSVAPIQRLVN
+483 TSFRSVAPIQRVVN

-506 DHDAGSA
+506 DRRAGSA
-513 DYIPLGE
+513 DYIALGE
-520 HREAIAGQPA
+520 HREPIAGQPA
-530 VVALPPPR
+530 VIALPPPR
-538 PYGRRNLSNRE
+538 PYGPRNLSNRE

-569 GFEVEVPDP
+569 GFELEVPDP
-578 ERPGHRMR
+578 DRPGQRMR
-586 SRVRPRDVC
+586 SRIRPRDVC
-595 LLFRRFLSWNRDT
+595 LLFRRFLSFNRDT

-662 GLFAFDDELLLR
+662 GLFAFDDELLLL
-674 FKDRHGGWHP
+674 FKARYGTWRP
-684 FLAPRRAREKGELPE
+684 FRGPRRAREDGEPPE
-699 EFRSLVEVLD
+699 EFRSLVDVLD

-757 DLARRYELAGGRS
+757 DLGRRYELAGGRS

-805 HTAKGLEFPVVVL
+805 HTAKGLEFPVVIL

-847 TPQELLDANEIE
+847 SPQELLDAKEIE

-881 LVVPAVGDAK
+881 LVVPAVGDAQ

-902 VYPPEERWRRSEP
+902 IYPPAERWRQSEP
-915 AEGCPPFGERTVA
+915 AEGCPAFGERTVTA
-928 SRPFDHDHQPERS
+928 RPFDREAPTEQS
-941 VRPGRHRL
+941 VRPGRYRFMASAGADGEGV
-949 GGGGAGGAAA
+949 GGCRGDGESAVGSDGDGESAGVPDAAVEGAGA
-959 EVGGAGTG
+959 
-967 TAEIERLSREGGGI
+967 S
-981 AGEAGDAGTDAAADA
+981 GDGPSAQ
-996 AYDVVWWDADLLDEK
+996 YDVVWWDADLLDKE

-1019 GEDLLIEAGE
+1019 GEDLLIEAGD
-1029 DANRE
+1029 DANRA

-1039 RRRGEDLVAR
+1039 RRHGEDLVAR
-1049 GSAPSVRPVAVTELD
+1049 GSKPSARPVAVTELD
-1064 GGPPGA
+1064 FEPPGKA
-1070 PAEVAV
+1070 AEVSV
-1076 EELERG
+1076 EELERT
-1082 RGRPGGKRFGSLVHT
+1082 RDRPGGVRFGSLVHT
-1097 VLRDAPLSGE
+1097 VLRDAPLAGE
-1107 RRRIGELARLH
+1107 PARVSELAHLH
-1118 GALIGAT
+1118 GSLIGSPPA
-1125 PTEVDA
+1125 EVAA
-1131 AEAAVAGALASP
+1131 AEEVVAAALASS

-1149 TSRRVLR
+1149 VSRRVLR
-1156 ETPFLLPLDG
+1156 ETPFLLPLDDEG
-1166 VEDGRIVEGV
+1166 RRIVEGA
-1176 IDLAYLDEEGG
+1176 IDLAYLDDDGR
-1187 WIVIDWK
+1187 WIVVDWK
-1194 TDRGDLEVA
+1194 TDLGDLDTSA
-1203 GEVGDSG
+1203 GGSGDNG
-1210 GAGASRGESYRR
+1210 ITRGERYRR
-1222 QVRWYCHAL
+1222 QVRWYCCAL
-1231 ERLTGKP
+1231 QQLTGTP

>member
-1 MTGRDARP
+1 MTTGAERP
-9 LADDAARRRIREAL
+9 LADEAARRRIREAL

-46 AILEQGLGTV
+46 AILERGLGTV

-80 DKRLVELRAAGV
+80 DRRLVELRAAGA
-92 ADRRTRNLERAIS
+92 ADERSRNLEAAIS

-151 FRSWIEEQLESMP
+151 FRGWIEEQLESMR
-164 PGLRRELAR
+164 PGLRRALAR

-179 SPRQPPLDRLRDTA
+179 SPRQPPLDRLRETA
-193 WRLVDWRDFPSSWR
+193 WRLVDWRDFPARWR
-207 RPDFDRE
+207 RPELDRE
-214 GRLSDLAAQ
+214 AQLADLAER
-223 VERLADLAR
+223 VERLADLVR
-232 HGRRYDALRR
+232 HGRRGDILRR
-242 GLDPVVELAAWIA
+242 GLDRVVELAAWMA
-255 RARELGASGAEA
+255 RARELGVPGPIGSGE
-267 DGGADGDGSAE
+267 E
-278 AGGGVAAGGG
+278 AGGGEEAEGG
-288 EAVRDQ
+288 EAFRDQ

-303 RRLSGFGAPR
+303 RRLSGWGKPR

-324 RDQVWRLWRRL
+324 RDHVWRLWLELSERL
-335 ADGLDDFVDLA
+335 EDFVETAD
-346 NADLAALLRDELAG
+346 ADLAALLRDELAG

-367 TKNSLGKLDF
+367 AKAALGKLDF
-377 HDLLIKAR
+377 HDLLIEAR

-399 RRYSHLF
+399 RRYGHLF

-419 ILLLLAADRPEQ
+419 ILLLLAADDPEQ
-431 DDWRKVR
+431 DNWREVR

-461 VVLYHDVKEMLADR
+461 VVLYHEVKEMLAGR

-506 DHDAGSA
+506 DREAGSA
-513 DYIPLGE
+513 DYIALGE
-520 HREAIAGQPA
+520 HREPIAGQPA

-538 PYGRRNLSNRE
+538 PYGVRNLSNRE

-554 PYATVEFVRWLIEDS
+554 PYATVEFVRWLIQDS
-569 GFEVEVPDP
+569 GFEVETPDP
-578 ERPGHRMR
+578 DRSGHRKR

-595 LLFRRFLSWNRDT
+595 LLFRRFMSWNRDT

-662 GLFAFDDELLLR
+662 GLFAFDDDLLLR
-674 FKDRHGGWHP
+674 FRARYGGWHP
-684 FLAPRRAREKGELPE
+684 FRAPRRAREDGEPPE

-709 FLAELHRRRNYRPIV
+709 FLAGLHRRRNYRPIV
-724 RTVQEVLA
+724 GTVQEVLA

-757 DLARRYELAGGRS
+757 DLARRYELGGGRS

-829 ERTVRPEDGL
+829 ERTMRPDDGL
-839 CAMRLLGL
+839 CAMKLLGL
-847 TPQELLDANEIE
+847 SPRELLESREVE

-891 RRGWVQCLNDA
+891 RNGWVQCLNEA
-902 VYPPEERWRRSEP
+902 VYPPAEQWRQSEP
-915 AEGCPPFGERTVA
+915 AEGCPPFGERSVA
-928 SRPFDHDHQPERS
+928 RRPDDRDRLPQPETS
-941 VRPGRHRL
+941 VRPGRHRFP
-949 GGGGAGGAAA
+949 GMAGEDGGAGKGGEAGEGGDAGKGG
-959 EVGGAGTG
+959 EVGKGGDAGK
-967 TAEIERLSREGGGI
+967 
-981 AGEAGDAGTDAAADA
+981 AGEAANWNDAGKTGDAG
-996 AYDVVWWDADLLDEK
+996 YDVVWWDANLVDVK

-1019 GEDLLIEAGE
+1019 GEDLLVEAG
-1029 DANRE
+1029 DNANRE

-1039 RRRGEDLVAR
+1039 RRHGEDLVAR
-1049 GSAPSVRPVAVTELD
+1049 GSVPSARPVAVTELD
-1064 GGPPGA
+1064 IDPPGE
-1070 PAEVAV
+1070 PAEVLV
-1076 EELERG
+1076 EELQRT
-1082 RGRPGGKRFGSLVHT
+1082 RDRPGGVRFGSLVHT
-1097 VLRDAPLSGE
+1097 LLRDAPLDGAAE
-1107 RRRIGELARLH
+1107 RIGELARLH
-1118 GALIGAT
+1118 GALLAAT
-1125 PTEVDA
+1125 GVEI
-1131 AEAAVAGALASP
+1131 EAAQAVVTAALASP

-1149 TSRRVLR
+1149 ASQRVLR
-1156 ETPFLLPLDG
+1156 ETPFLLSLEG
-1166 VEDGRIVEGV
+1166 EAEHRIVEGA
-1176 IDLAYLDEEGG
+1176 IDLAYFADDGR
-1187 WIVIDWK
+1187 WIVVDWK
-1194 TDRGDLEVA
+1194 TDLGDLDA
-1203 GEVGDSG
+1203 S
-1210 GAGASRGESYRR
+1210 AGASGDNGVSRGQRYRR
-1222 QVRWYCHAL
+1222 QVRWYCYAL
-1231 ERLTGKP
+1231 EQLTGAP

>member
-1 MTGRDARP
+1 MTVGAASP
-9 LADDAARRRIREAL
+9 LADEAARRRIREAL
-23 DESQLVE
+23 EESQLVE

-80 DKRLVELRAAGV
+80 DKRLLELRAAGAV
-92 ADRRTRNLERAIS
+92 GERTQNLEAAIS

-142 EAPRLFDRA
+142 EAPRLFNRA
-151 FRSWIEEQLESMP
+151 FRRWIEEQLESMP

-173 LTAGPW
+173 LTVGPW
-179 SPRQPPLDRLRDTA
+179 SPQRPPLDQLRDTA
-193 WRLVDWRDFPSSWR
+193 WRLVEWRDFPTSWR
-207 RPDFDRE
+207 RPEFDRE
-214 GRLSDLAAQ
+214 GEIADLASR
-223 VERLADLAR
+223 VERLGGLLR
-232 HGRRYDALRR
+232 HGRTGDILSRDLR
-242 GLDPVVELAAWIA
+242 PVLELGDWVA
-255 RARELGASGAEA
+255 RTRELGTANPTGNDTEA
-267 DGGADGDGSAE
+267 DGGE
-278 AGGGVAAGGG
+278 AF
-288 EAVRDQ
+288 RDQ
-294 LEARLVELR
+294 LEARFVVLLR
-303 RRLSGFGAPR
+303 NTSGYRSPR

-324 RDQVWRLWRRL
+324 RDQVWGLWQRL
-335 ADGLDDFVDLA
+335 AERLEEFVEAA

-367 TKNSLGKLDF
+367 AKGAVGKLDF

-419 ILLLLAADRPEQ
+419 ILLLLASDDSEQ
-431 DDWRKVR
+431 DDWTLAR

-451 QSIYRFRRAD
+451 QSIYRFRKAD
-461 VVLYHDVKEMLADR
+461 VVLYHEVKERLAAH
-475 GVEVLHLT
+475 GIEVLQLT

-506 DHDAGSA
+506 DHVAGSA
-513 DYIPLGE
+513 DYIALGE
-520 HREAIAGQPA
+520 HRPPISDQPA

-538 PYGRRNLSNRE
+538 PYGRRNLSNVE

-578 ERPGHRMR
+578 DRPGHRMR
-586 SRVRPRDVC
+586 SPVRPRDVC
-595 LLFRRFLSWNRDT
+595 LLFRRFLSWKRDT

-662 GLFAFDDELLLR
+662 GLFAFDDETLLR
-674 FKDRHGGWHP
+674 FKARYGGWHP
-684 FLAPRRAREKGELPE
+684 FRAPRRARGDDGEVPPE
-699 EFRSLVEVLD
+699 FASLVDVLD

-724 RTVQEVLA
+724 ATVQEVLA

-805 HTAKGLEFPVVVL
+805 HTAKGLEFPVVIL

-829 ERTVRPEDGL
+829 ERTVRPDDGL
-839 CAMRLLGL
+839 CAMKLLGL
-847 TPQELLDANEIE
+847 SPQELIEAKEIE

-881 LVVPAVGDAK
+881 LVVPAVGDAQRK
-891 RRGWVQCLNDA
+891 GWVQCLNDA
-902 VYPPEERWRRSEP
+902 VYPPAERWRESEP
-915 AEGCPPFGERTVA
+915 AEGCPAFGERSVA
-928 SRPFDHDHQPERS
+928 RRPGDFDQQQETS
-941 VRPGRHRL
+941 VRPGRHRF
-949 GGGGAGGAAA
+949 GGSETASGAAG
-959 EVGGAGTG
+959 EVDA
-967 TAEIERLSREGGGI
+967 
-981 AGEAGDAGTDAAADA
+981 AGDDG
-996 AYDVVWWDADLLDEK
+996 YDVVWWDAELVDEK

-1019 GEDLLIEAGE
+1019 GEDLLIETGD

-1039 RRRGEDLVAR
+1039 CRHGEDLVAR
-1049 GSAPSVRPVAVTELD
+1049 GKEPSARPVAVTELD
-1064 GGPPGA
+1064 SEPPGE
-1070 PAEVAV
+1070 PVEVAI
-1076 EELERG
+1076 EQLERSG
-1082 RGRPGGKRFGSLVHT
+1082 DRSGGKRFGSLVHT
-1097 VLRDAPLSGE
+1097 VLRDAPLDGE
-1107 RRRIGELARLH
+1107 PKRIGDLTRLH
-1118 GALIGAT
+1118 GALIGSTAV
-1125 PTEVDA
+1125 EVTA
-1131 AEAAVAGALASP
+1131 AEAVVTAALASP

-1149 TSRRVLR
+1149 TSQRVLR

-1166 VEDGRIVEGV
+1166 DAEQRIVEGAT
-1176 IDLAYLDEEGG
+1176 DLAYLDGDG
-1187 WIVIDWK
+1187 RWIVIDWK
-1194 TDRGDLEVA
+1194 TDLGDLDAPAGGDSAGNGAARGD
-1203 GEVGDSG
+1203 
-1210 GAGASRGESYRR
+1210 RYRR
-1222 QVRWYCHAL
+1222 QVRWYCYAL
-1231 ERLTGKP
+1231 QQLTGAP

>member
-1 MTGRDARP
+1 MTGRAERP
-9 LADDAARRRIREAL
+9 LADEAARKRIREAL
-23 DESQLVE
+23 KESQLVE

-46 AILEQGLGTV
+46 AILEQGLGRV

-92 ADRRTRNLERAIS
+92 ADRRTRNLEAAIS

-142 EAPRLFDRA
+142 EAPRLFNRA

-179 SPRQPPLDRLRDTA
+179 SSRQPALDRLRDTA
-193 WRLVDWRDFPSSWR
+193 WRLVEWRDFPSSWQ
-207 RPDFDRE
+207 RPDFDRGE
-214 GRLSDLAAQ
+214 ELVDLAAR
-223 VERLADLAR
+223 VERLADLLR
-232 HGRRYDALRR
+232 HGRRADILRR
-242 GLDPVVELAAWIA
+242 GLDRVAELAAWIA
-255 RARELGASGAEA
+255 RSRELGASGPTC
-267 DGGADGDGSAE
+267 GDE
-278 AGGGVAAGGG
+278 ETDGG
-288 EAVRDQ
+288 EAVQDQ
-294 LEARLVELR
+294 LEARLVELQ
-303 RRLSGFGAPR
+303 RRLRGYGAPR

-324 RDQVWRLWRRL
+324 RDQVWKLWQRL
-335 ADGLDDFVDLA
+335 AERLEEFVEVAD
-346 NADLAALLRDELAG
+346 ADLAALLRDELAG

-367 TKNSLGKLDF
+367 AKSSLGKLDF

-385 DLLRSDGAV
+385 DLLRSDRTV

-399 RRYSHLF
+399 QRYGHLF

-419 ILLLLAADRPEQ
+419 ILLLLAAESPEQ
-431 DDWRKVR
+431 DDWTEVR

-461 VVLYHDVKEMLADR
+461 VVLYHDVREMLADR

-483 TSFRSVAPIQRLVN
+483 TSFRSVAPIQRVVN
-497 AAFAPLMTG
+497 MAFEPLMTG

-513 DYIPLGE
+513 DYIVLGE
-520 HREAIAGQPA
+520 HREPIPGQPG
-530 VVALPPPR
+530 VIALPPPR

-569 GFEVEVPDP
+569 NFEVEVPDP
-578 ERPGHRMR
+578 DRPGHRMR
-586 SRVRPRDVC
+586 SRIRPRDVC

-620 IPHLLL
+620 VPHLLL

-662 GLFAFDDELLLR
+662 GLFAFDDELLLL
-674 FKDRHGGWHP
+674 FKARYGTWHP
-684 FLAPRRAREKGELPE
+684 LQGPRRAREDGEPPE
-699 EFRSLVEVLD
+699 EFRSVVEVLD

-805 HTAKGLEFPVVVL
+805 HTAKGLEFPVVIL

-847 TPQELLDANEIE
+847 SPQELLDAKEIE

-881 LVVPAVGDAK
+881 LVVPAVGDAQRK
-891 RRGWVQCLNDA
+891 GWVQCLNEA
-902 VYPPEERWRRSEP
+902 VYPPAGQWRQSEP
-915 AEGCPPFGERTVA
+915 AEGCPAFGERTVA
-928 SRPFDHDHQPERS
+928 RRPHDYENQPETS
-941 VRPGRHRL
+941 VRPGRHSFP
-949 GGGGAGGAAA
+949 GVAG
-959 EVGGAGTG
+959 
-967 TAEIERLSREGGGI
+967 EGGDTG
-981 AGEAGDAGTDAAADA
+981 
-996 AYDVVWWDADLLDEK
+996 YDVVWWDAELLDEE

-1019 GEDLLIEAGE
+1019 GEDLLVEAGD

-1039 RRRGEDLVAR
+1039 RRHGEELVAR
-1049 GSAPSVRPVAVTELD
+1049 SSEPSVSPVAVTELECE
-1064 GGPPGA
+1064 PPGE
-1070 PAEVAV
+1070 PVDVAI
-1076 EELERG
+1076 EELARSG
-1082 RGRPGGKRFGSLVHT
+1082 RRPGGKRFGSLVHT
-1097 VLRDAPLSGE
+1097 VLRDASLSGE
-1107 RRRIGELARLH
+1107 ASRISELARLH
-1118 GALIGAT
+1118 GALIGSTAA
-1125 PTEVDA
+1125 EVTA
-1131 AEAAVAGALASP
+1131 AEAAVTAALASP

-1149 TSRRVLR
+1149 TSQRVLR
-1156 ETPFLLPLDG
+1156 ETPFLLLLDG
-1166 VEDGRIVEGV
+1166 EEEHRIVEGA
-1176 IDLAYLDEEGG
+1176 IDLAYLDDDGR
-1187 WIVIDWK
+1187 WIVVDWK
-1194 TDRGDLEVA
+1194 TDLGDLDAPA
-1203 GEVGDSG
+1203 GVSGDDG
-1210 GAGASRGESYRR
+1210 VTRGERYRR

-1231 ERLTGKP
+1231 EQLTGTP

>member
-1 MTGRDARP
+1 MTGQTAQP

-80 DKRLVELRAAGV
+80 DKRLVELRVAGA

-142 EAPRLFDRA
+142 EAPRLFNRA

-207 RPDFDRE
+207 RPVFDRE
-214 GRLSDLAAQ
+214 GRLADLAAR

-232 HGRRYDALRR
+232 HGRRYDSLRR
-242 GLDPVVELAAWIA
+242 GLGPVVELAAWIA
-255 RARELGASGAEA
+255 RARELGASVAEPG
-267 DGGADGDGSAE
+267 GGAAADADRSAE
-278 AGGGVAAGGG
+278 AGGGAQALGGADAPGGGDANGG

-324 RDQVWRLWRRL
+324 RDQVWRPWRRL
-335 ADGLDDFVDLA
+335 AERLDDFVDAA

-367 TKNSLGKLDF
+367 TKSSLGKLDF

-394 RAHLQ
+394 RTHLQ
-399 RRYSHLF
+399 RRYTHLF
-406 IDEFQDTDPLQAE
+406 VDEFQDTDPLQAE
-419 ILLLLAADRPEQ
+419 ILLLLAADNPEQ

-513 DYIPLGE
+513 DYIALGE
-520 HREAIAGQPA
+520 HRQAIAGQPA

-554 PYATVEFVRWLIEDS
+554 PYATVEFVRWLIQDS

-578 ERPGHRMR
+578 ARPGHRVR

-674 FKDRHGGWHP
+674 FRDRHGGWHP
-684 FLAPRRAREKGELPE
+684 FLAPRRARDKGELPE
-699 EFRSLVEVLD
+699 DFRSLVEVLD

-847 TPQELLDANEIE
+847 SPQELLDANEIE

-915 AEGCPPFGERTVA
+915 AEGCSPFGERTVA

-949 GGGGAGGAAA
+949 GD
-959 EVGGAGTG
+959 T
-967 TAEIERLSREGGGI
+967 T
-981 AGEAGDAGTDAAADA
+981 
-996 AYDVVWWDADLLDEK
+996 YDVVWWDADLLDVK

-1019 GEDLLIEAGE
+1019 GEDLLVEAGE

-1049 GSAPSVRPVAVTELD
+1049 GSAPSVRPVAVTELE
-1064 GGPPGA
+1064 GGPPGT

-1076 EELERG
+1076 EELERA

-1107 RRRIGELARLH
+1107 RERIGELARLH

-1125 PTEVDA
+1125 AAEVGA

-1149 TSRRVLR
+1149 ASRRVLR

-1176 IDLAYLDEEGG
+1176 IDLAYLDGDG
-1187 WIVIDWK
+1187 RWIVIDWK
-1194 TDRGDLEVA
+1194 TDLGDLDSPSGDGSAGNGATRGD
-1203 GEVGDSG
+1203 
-1210 GAGASRGESYRR
+1210 RYRR

-1231 ERLTGKP
+1231 EQLTGQP

>member
-1 MTGRDARP
+1 MTSGSASL
-9 LADDAARRRIREAL
+9 LADEAARRRIREAL

-46 AILEQGLGTV
+46 AILEQGLGKV

-80 DKRLVELRAAGV
+80 DKRLLSLRAASAVGEGT
-92 ADRRTRNLERAIS
+92 DNLEAAIS

-151 FRSWIEEQLESMP
+151 FRRWIEEQLESMP

-173 LTAGPW
+173 LTVGSW
-179 SPRQPPLDRLRDTA
+179 SPRRPPLDQLRDTA
-193 WRLVDWRDFPSSWR
+193 WRLVEWRDFPTSWR
-207 RPDFDRE
+207 RPEFDRE
-214 GRLSDLAAQ
+214 GEIADLAAR
-223 VERLADLAR
+223 VERLADLLR
-232 HGRRYDALRR
+232 HGRRGDILRR
-242 GLDPVVELAAWIA
+242 GLDRVVELAAWIA
-255 RARELGASGAEA
+255 RARELEASGSS
-267 DGGADGDGSAE
+267 GAG
-278 AGGGVAAGGG
+278 AGEEGG
-288 EAVRDQ
+288 EAFLDQ
-294 LEARLVELR
+294 LEARFVELR

-324 RDQVWRLWRRL
+324 REQIWELWKRL
-335 ADGLDDFVDLA
+335 AERLEEFVEAA
-346 NADLAALLRDELAG
+346 NADLVALLRDELAG

-367 TKNSLGKLDF
+367 AKSALGKLDF

-385 DLLRSDGAV
+385 DLLRLDGAV
-394 RAHLQ
+394 RTHLQ

-419 ILLLLAADRPEQ
+419 ILLLLSADDADE
-431 DDWRKVR
+431 DYWRRVR
-438 PAAGKLFV
+438 PAPGKLFV

-461 VVLYHDVKEMLADR
+461 VVLYHDVKDLLAER
-475 GVEVLHLT
+475 GVRILHLT

-513 DYIPLGE
+513 DYIALGE
-520 HREAIAGQPA
+520 HRPPISAQPG

-538 PYGRRNLSNRE
+538 PYGRRNLSNVE

-578 ERPGHRMR
+578 ERPGQRMR
-586 SRVRPRDVC
+586 SPVRPRDVC

-662 GLFAFDDELLLR
+662 GLFAFDDETLLR
-674 FKDRHGGWHP
+674 FKARYGGWHP
-684 FLAPRRAREKGELPE
+684 FRAPRRARGDDGEAPPE
-699 EFRSLVEVLD
+699 FASLVDVLD

-724 RTVQEVLA
+724 GTVQEVLA
-732 RPRAQAS
+732 RSRAQAS

-757 DLARRYELAGGRS
+757 DLARRYELGGGRS

-805 HTAKGLEFPVVVL
+805 HTAKGLEFPVVIL

-847 TPQELLDANEIE
+847 SPQELIEAKEIE

-881 LVVPAVGDAK
+881 LVVPAVGDAQRK
-891 RRGWVQCLNDA
+891 GWVQCLNDA
-902 VYPPEERWRRSEP
+902 VYPPAERWRQSEP
-915 AEGCPPFGERTVA
+915 AEGCPEFGERSVA
-928 SRPFDHDHQPERS
+928 KRPGEFDHQPRPEGS
-941 VRPGRHRL
+941 VRPGRHRF
-949 GGGGAGGAAA
+949 GGSEAVRGAA
-959 EVGGAGTG
+959 G
-967 TAEIERLSREGGGI
+967 EGGDDEAQATPG
-981 AGEAGDAGTDAAADA
+981 GEVDAVGAADG
-996 AYDVVWWDADLLDEK
+996 YDVVWWDAELVDEK

-1019 GEDLLIEAGE
+1019 GEDLLIDAGD

-1039 RRRGEDLVAR
+1039 RRHGEDLVAR
-1049 GSAPSVRPVAVTELD
+1049 GKEPSARPVAVTELD
-1064 GGPPGA
+1064 SEPPVE
-1070 PAEVAV
+1070 PVEVAIEQLV
-1076 EELERG
+1076 RSG
-1082 RGRPGGKRFGSLVHT
+1082 DRPGGKRFGSLVHT
-1097 VLRDAPLSGE
+1097 VLRDAPLDGE
-1107 RRRIGELARLH
+1107 PKRIGELTRLH
-1118 GALIGAT
+1118 GALIGSTAA
-1125 PTEVDA
+1125 EVAA
-1131 AEAAVAGALASP
+1131 AEAVVTAALASP

-1149 TSRRVLR
+1149 TSQRVLR

-1166 VEDGRIVEGV
+1166 DAERRIVEGA
-1176 IDLAYLDEEGG
+1176 IDLAYLDDEGN
-1187 WIVIDWK
+1187 WIIVDWK
-1194 TDRGDLEVA
+1194 TDLGDLDAPSGDGSAGNGVTRGD
-1203 GEVGDSG
+1203 
-1210 GAGASRGESYRR
+1210 RYRR
-1222 QVRWYCHAL
+1222 QVRWYCYAL
-1231 ERLTGKP
+1231 QQLTGAP

>member
-1 MTGRDARP
+1 MTSGSASL
-9 LADDAARRRIREAL
+9 LADEAARRRIREAL

-46 AILEQGLGTV
+46 AILEQGLGKV

-80 DKRLVELRAAGV
+80 DKRLLELRAAGEV
-92 ADRRTRNLERAIS
+92 GERTDNLEAAIS

-142 EAPRLFDRA
+142 EAPRLFNRA
-151 FRSWIEEQLESMP
+151 FRRWIEEQLESMP

-173 LTAGPW
+173 LTVGQW
-179 SPRQPPLDRLRDTA
+179 SPRRPPLDQLRDTA
-193 WRLVDWRDFPSSWR
+193 WRLVEWRDFPASWR
-207 RPDFDRE
+207 RPEFDRE
-214 GRLSDLAAQ
+214 AEIADLAAR
-223 VERLADLAR
+223 VERLADLLR
-232 HGRRYDALRR
+232 HGRRGDILRR
-242 GLDPVVELAAWIA
+242 GLDRVVELAAWIA
-255 RARELGASGAEA
+255 RARELEASGSS
-267 DGGADGDGSAE
+267 GAG
-278 AGGGVAAGGG
+278 AGEEGG
-288 EAVRDQ
+288 EALLDQ
-294 LEARLVELR
+294 LEARFVELR

-324 RDQVWRLWRRL
+324 REQIWELWKRLEERL
-335 ADGLDDFVDLA
+335 EEFVEAA
-346 NADLAALLRDELAG
+346 NADLVALLRDELAG

-367 TKNSLGKLDF
+367 AKSALGKLDF

-385 DLLRSDGAV
+385 DLLRLDGAV
-394 RAHLQ
+394 RTHLQ

-419 ILLLLAADRPEQ
+419 ILLLLSADDADE
-431 DDWRKVR
+431 DHWRRVR
-438 PAAGKLFV
+438 PAPGKLFV

-461 VVLYHDVKEMLADR
+461 VVLYHDVKDLLAER
-475 GVEVLHLT
+475 GVRILHLT

-513 DYIPLGE
+513 DYIALGE
-520 HREAIAGQPA
+520 HRPTIPGQPA
-530 VVALPPPR
+530 VVALPAPR
-538 PYGRRNLSNRE
+538 PYGRRNLSNVE

-578 ERPGHRMR
+578 ERPGQRMR
-586 SRVRPRDVC
+586 SPVRPRDVC

-634 EEVEALR
+634 EEVEAMR

-662 GLFAFDDELLLR
+662 GLFAFDDETLLR
-674 FKDRHGGWHP
+674 FKGRYGGWHP
-684 FLAPRRAREKGELPE
+684 YRAPRRARGDDGEPPPE
-699 EFRSLVEVLD
+699 FASLVEVLD

-724 RTVQEVLA
+724 GTVQEVLA

-805 HTAKGLEFPVVVL
+805 HTAKGLEFPVVIL

-847 TPQELLDANEIE
+847 SPQELIEAKEIE

-881 LVVPAVGDAK
+881 LVVPAVGDAQRK
-891 RRGWVQCLNDA
+891 GWVQCLNDA
-902 VYPPEERWRRSEP
+902 VYPPAERWRQSEP
-915 AEGCPPFGERTVA
+915 AEGCPAFGERSVA
-928 SRPFDHDHQPERS
+928 KRPGEFDHQPRPEGS
-941 VRPGRHRL
+941 VRPGRHRF
-949 GGGGAGGAAA
+949 GGSEAVRGAA
-959 EVGGAGTG
+959 G
-967 TAEIERLSREGGGI
+967 EGGDDEAQATPG
-981 AGEAGDAGTDAAADA
+981 GEVDAVGAADG
-996 AYDVVWWDADLLDEK
+996 YDVVWWDAELVDEK

-1019 GEDLLIEAGE
+1019 GEDLLIDAGD

-1039 RRRGEDLVAR
+1039 RSHGEDLVAR
-1049 GSAPSVRPVAVTELD
+1049 GKEPSARPVAVTEVD
-1064 GGPPGA
+1064 SEPPVE
-1070 PAEVAV
+1070 PVEVAIEQLV
-1076 EELERG
+1076 RSG
-1082 RGRPGGKRFGSLVHT
+1082 DRPGGKRFGSLVHT
-1097 VLRDAPLSGE
+1097 VLRDAPLDGE
-1107 RRRIGELARLH
+1107 PKRIGELTRLH
-1118 GALIGAT
+1118 GALIGSTAA
-1125 PTEVDA
+1125 EVAA
-1131 AEAAVAGALASP
+1131 AEAVVTAALASP

-1149 TSRRVLR
+1149 TSQRVLR

-1166 VEDGRIVEGV
+1166 DAARRIVEGA
-1176 IDLAYLDEEGG
+1176 IDLAYLDDDGN
-1187 WIVIDWK
+1187 WIIVDWK
-1194 TDRGDLEVA
+1194 TDLGDLDAPTGDGSAGNGVTRGD
-1203 GEVGDSG
+1203 
-1210 GAGASRGESYRR
+1210 RYRR
-1222 QVRWYCHAL
+1222 QVRWYCYAL
-1231 ERLTGKP
+1231 QQLTGAP

>member
-1 MTGRDARP
+1 MTAGAAPP
-9 LADDAARRRIREAL
+9 LADEAARRRIREAL
-23 DESQLVE
+23 EESQLVE

-46 AILEQGLGTV
+46 AILEQGLGKV

-80 DKRLVELRAAGV
+80 DKRLLELRAAGEV
-92 ADRRTRNLERAIS
+92 GERTDNLEAAIS

-151 FRSWIEEQLESMP
+151 FRRWIEEQLESMP

-173 LTAGPW
+173 LTVGPW
-179 SPRQPPLDRLRDTA
+179 SPQRPPLDQLRDTA
-193 WRLVDWRDFPSSWR
+193 WRLVEWRDFPSSWR
-207 RPDFDRE
+207 RPEFDRE
-214 GRLSDLAAQ
+214 GEIADLAAR
-223 VERLADLAR
+223 VERLADLLR
-232 HGRRYDALRR
+232 HGRRGDILRR
-242 GLDPVVELAAWIA
+242 GLDRVVELAAWIA
-255 RARELGASGAEA
+255 RARELGGSAA
-267 DGGADGDGSAE
+267 DG
-278 AGGGVAAGGG
+278 GGG
-288 EAVRDQ
+288 EASGGESVQDQ
-294 LEARLVELR
+294 LEARFVELR

-324 RDQVWRLWRRL
+324 REQIWELWKRL
-335 ADGLDDFVDLA
+335 AERLEEFVEAA
-346 NADLAALLRDELAG
+346 NADLVALLRDELAG

-367 TKNSLGKLDF
+367 AKRALGKLDF

-431 DDWRKVR
+431 DDWRRVR
-438 PAAGKLFV
+438 PAPGKLFV

-461 VVLYHDVKEMLADR
+461 VVLYHDVKDLLAER
-475 GVEVLHLT
+475 GVRILHLT

-506 DHDAGSA
+506 DHVAGSA
-513 DYIPLGE
+513 DYIALGE
-520 HREAIAGQPA
+520 HRPAIPGQPA

-538 PYGRRNLSNRE
+538 PYGRRNLSNVE

-578 ERPGHRMR
+578 ERPGQRMR
-586 SRVRPRDVC
+586 SPVRPRDVC

-662 GLFAFDDELLLR
+662 GLFAFDDETLLR
-674 FKDRHGGWHP
+674 FKARYGGWHP
-684 FLAPRRAREKGELPE
+684 FRAPRRARGDDGEPPL
-699 EFRSLVEVLD
+699 EFASLVDLLD

-724 RTVQEVLA
+724 GTVQEVLA
-732 RPRAQAS
+732 MPRAQAS

-757 DLARRYELAGGRS
+757 DLARRYELGGGRS

-805 HTAKGLEFPVVVL
+805 HTAKGLEFPVVIL

-839 CAMRLLGL
+839 CAMKLLGL
-847 TPQELLDANEIE
+847 SPQELIEAKEIE

-881 LVVPAVGDAK
+881 LVVPAVGDAQRK
-891 RRGWVQCLNDA
+891 GWVQCLNDA
-902 VYPPEERWRRSEP
+902 VYPPAERWRQSEP
-915 AEGCPPFGERTVA
+915 AEGCPAFGERSVA
-928 SRPFDHDHQPERS
+928 RRPGDFDHRQETS
-941 VRPGRHRL
+941 VRPGRHRFD
-949 GGGGAGGAAA
+949 A
-959 EVGGAGTG
+959 
-967 TAEIERLSREGGGI
+967 
-981 AGEAGDAGTDAAADA
+981 AGDDG
-996 AYDVVWWDADLLDEK
+996 YHVVWWDAELVDEK

-1019 GEDLLIEAGE
+1019 GEDLLIETG
-1029 DANRE
+1029 DKANRE

-1039 RRRGEDLVAR
+1039 RRHGEDLVAR
-1049 GSAPSVRPVAVTELD
+1049 GKEPSARPVAVTELD
-1064 GGPPGA
+1064 SEPPGE
-1070 PAEVAV
+1070 PVEVAI
-1076 EELERG
+1076 EQLARSG
-1082 RGRPGGKRFGSLVHT
+1082 DRPGGKRFGSLVHT
-1097 VLRDAPLSGE
+1097 VLRDAPLDGE
-1107 RRRIGELARLH
+1107 LKRIGDLTRLH
-1118 GALIGAT
+1118 GTLIGST
-1125 PTEVDA
+1125 A
-1131 AEAAVAGALASP
+1131 AEVAAAETVVAAALASP
-1143 AAEAAR
+1143 PAEAAR
-1149 TSRRVLR
+1149 TSQRVLR

-1166 VEDGRIVEGV
+1166 DAEQRIVEGA
-1176 IDLAYLDEEGG
+1176 IDLAYLDGDG
-1187 WIVIDWK
+1187 RWIVVDWK
-1194 TDRGDLEVA
+1194 TDLGDLDAPVGGDSAGNGATRGD
-1203 GEVGDSG
+1203 
-1210 GAGASRGESYRR
+1210 RYRR
-1222 QVRWYCHAL
+1222 QVRWYCYAL
-1231 ERLTGKP
+1231 QQLTGAR
-1238 ASGRLVLL
+1238 ASGRLVVL

>member
-1 MTGRDARP
+1 MTVGAAP
-9 LADDAARRRIREAL
+9 LLADESARRRIREAL
-23 DESQLVE
+23 EESQLVE

-46 AILEQGLGTV
+46 AILEQGLGKV

-80 DKRLVELRAAGV
+80 DKRLLELRAAGEV
-92 ADRRTRNLERAIS
+92 GERTDNLEAAIS

-142 EAPRLFDRA
+142 EAPRLFNRA
-151 FRSWIEEQLESMP
+151 FRRWIEEQLESMP

-173 LTAGPW
+173 LTVGPW
-179 SPRQPPLDRLRDTA
+179 SPQRPPLDQLRDTA
-193 WRLVDWRDFPSSWR
+193 WRLVEWRDFPASWR
-207 RPDFDRE
+207 RPEFDRE
-214 GRLSDLAAQ
+214 AEIADLAAR
-223 VERLADLAR
+223 VERLADLLR
-232 HGRRYDALRR
+232 HGRRGDILRR
-242 GLDPVVELAAWIA
+242 GLDRVVELAAWIA
-255 RARELGASGAEA
+255 RARELEASGSS
-267 DGGADGDGSAE
+267 GAV
-278 AGGGVAAGGG
+278 AGEEGG
-288 EAVRDQ
+288 EAFLDQ
-294 LEARLVELR
+294 LEARFVELR

-324 RDQVWRLWRRL
+324 REQIWELWKRL
-335 ADGLDDFVDLA
+335 AERLEEFVEA
-346 NADLAALLRDELAG
+346 VNADLVALLRDELAG

-367 TKNSLGKLDF
+367 AKGALGKLDF

-419 ILLLLAADRPEQ
+419 ILLLLSADDADE
-431 DDWRKVR
+431 DHWRRVR
-438 PAAGKLFV
+438 PAPGKLFV

-461 VVLYHDVKEMLADR
+461 VVLYHDVKDLLAER
-475 GVEVLHLT
+475 GVRILHLT

-513 DYIPLGE
+513 DYIALGE
-520 HREAIAGQPA
+520 HRPTIPGQPA
-530 VVALPPPR
+530 VVALPAPR
-538 PYGRRNLSNRE
+538 PYGRRNLSNVE

-578 ERPGHRMR
+578 ERPGQRMR
-586 SRVRPRDVC
+586 SPVRPRDVC

-634 EEVEALR
+634 EEVEAMR

-662 GLFAFDDELLLR
+662 GLFAFDDETLLR
-674 FKDRHGGWHP
+674 FKGRYGGWHP
-684 FLAPRRAREKGELPE
+684 YRAPRRARGDDGEPPPE
-699 EFRSLVEVLD
+699 FASLVEVLD

-724 RTVQEVLA
+724 GTVQEVLA

-805 HTAKGLEFPVVVL
+805 HTAKGLEFPVVIL

-847 TPQELLDANEIE
+847 SPQELIEAKEIE

-881 LVVPAVGDAK
+881 LVVPAVGDAQRK
-891 RRGWVQCLNDA
+891 GWVQCLNDA
-902 VYPPEERWRRSEP
+902 VYPPAERWRQSEP
-915 AEGCPPFGERTVA
+915 AAGCPAFGERSVA
-928 SRPFDHDHQPERS
+928 KRPGEFDHQPQPEGS
-941 VRPGRHRL
+941 VRPGRHRF
-949 GGGGAGGAAA
+949 GGSEAVRGAA
-959 EVGGAGTG
+959 G
-967 TAEIERLSREGGGI
+967 EGGDDEAQATPG
-981 AGEAGDAGTDAAADA
+981 GEVDAVGAADG
-996 AYDVVWWDADLLDEK
+996 YDVVWWDAELVDEK

-1019 GEDLLIEAGE
+1019 GEDLLIDAGD

-1034 RFERW
+1034 HFERW
-1039 RRRGEDLVAR
+1039 RSHGEDLVAR
-1049 GSAPSVRPVAVTELD
+1049 GKEPSARPVAVTELD
-1064 GGPPGA
+1064 SEPPVE
-1070 PAEVAV
+1070 PVEVAIEQLV
-1076 EELERG
+1076 RSG
-1082 RGRPGGKRFGSLVHT
+1082 DRPGGKRFGSLVHT
-1097 VLRDAPLSGE
+1097 VLRDAPLDGE
-1107 RRRIGELARLH
+1107 PKRIGELTRLH
-1118 GALIGAT
+1118 GALIGSTAA
-1125 PTEVDA
+1125 EVAA
-1131 AEAAVAGALASP
+1131 AEAVVTAALASP

-1149 TSRRVLR
+1149 TSQRVLR

-1166 VEDGRIVEGV
+1166 DAERWIVEGA
-1176 IDLAYLDEEGG
+1176 IDLAYLDDDGN
-1187 WIVIDWK
+1187 WIIVDWK
-1194 TDRGDLEVA
+1194 TDLGDLDAPSGDGSAGNGVTRGD
-1203 GEVGDSG
+1203 
-1210 GAGASRGESYRR
+1210 RYRR
-1222 QVRWYCHAL
+1222 QVRWYCYAL
-1231 ERLTGKP
+1231 QQLTGAP

>member
-1 MTGRDARP
+1 VTSGSASL
-9 LADDAARRRIREAL
+9 LADEAARRRIREAL

-46 AILEQGLGTV
+46 AILEQGLGKV

-80 DKRLVELRAAGV
+80 DKRLLELRAAGEV
-92 ADRRTRNLERAIS
+92 GERTDNLEAAIS

-142 EAPRLFDRA
+142 EAPRLFNRA
-151 FRSWIEEQLESMP
+151 FRRWIEEQLESMP

-173 LTAGPW
+173 LTVGQW
-179 SPRQPPLDRLRDTA
+179 SPRRPPLDQLRDTA
-193 WRLVDWRDFPSSWR
+193 WRLVEWRDFPASWR
-207 RPDFDRE
+207 RPEFDRE
-214 GRLSDLAAQ
+214 AEIADLAAR
-223 VERLADLAR
+223 VERLADLLR
-232 HGRRYDALRR
+232 HGRRGDILRR
-242 GLDPVVELAAWIA
+242 GLDRVVELAAWIA
-255 RARELGASGAEA
+255 RARELEASGSS
-267 DGGADGDGSAE
+267 GAG
-278 AGGGVAAGGG
+278 AGEEGG
-288 EAVRDQ
+288 EALLDQ
-294 LEARLVELR
+294 LEARFVELR

-324 RDQVWRLWRRL
+324 REQIWELWKRLEERL
-335 ADGLDDFVDLA
+335 EEFVEAA
-346 NADLAALLRDELAG
+346 NADLVALLRDELAG

-367 TKNSLGKLDF
+367 AKSALGKLDF

-385 DLLRSDGAV
+385 DLLRLDGAV
-394 RAHLQ
+394 RTHLQ

-419 ILLLLAADRPEQ
+419 ILLLLSADDADE
-431 DDWRKVR
+431 DHWRRVR
-438 PAAGKLFV
+438 PAPGKLFV

-461 VVLYHDVKEMLADR
+461 VVLYHDVKDLLAER
-475 GVEVLHLT
+475 GVRILHLT

-513 DYIPLGE
+513 DYIALGE
-520 HREAIAGQPA
+520 HRPTIPGQPA
-530 VVALPPPR
+530 VVALPAPR
-538 PYGRRNLSNRE
+538 PYGRRNLSNVE

-578 ERPGHRMR
+578 ERPGQRMR
-586 SRVRPRDVC
+586 SPVRPRDVC

-634 EEVEALR
+634 EEVEAMR

-662 GLFAFDDELLLR
+662 GLFAFDDETLLR
-674 FKDRHGGWHP
+674 FKGRYGGWHP
-684 FLAPRRAREKGELPE
+684 YRAPRRARGDDGEPPPE
-699 EFRSLVEVLD
+699 FASLVEVLD

-724 RTVQEVLA
+724 GTVQEVLA

-805 HTAKGLEFPVVVL
+805 HTAKGLEFPVVIL

-847 TPQELLDANEIE
+847 SPQELIEAKEIE

-881 LVVPAVGDAK
+881 LVVPAVGDAQRK
-891 RRGWVQCLNDA
+891 GWVQCLNDA
-902 VYPPEERWRRSEP
+902 VYPPAERWRQSEP
-915 AEGCPPFGERTVA
+915 AEGCPAFGERSVA
-928 SRPFDHDHQPERS
+928 KRPGEFDHQPRPEGS
-941 VRPGRHRL
+941 VRPGRHRF
-949 GGGGAGGAAA
+949 GGSEAVRGAA
-959 EVGGAGTG
+959 G
-967 TAEIERLSREGGGI
+967 EGGDDEAQATPG
-981 AGEAGDAGTDAAADA
+981 GEVDAVGAADG
-996 AYDVVWWDADLLDEK
+996 YDVVWWDAELVDEK

-1019 GEDLLIEAGE
+1019 GEDLLIDAGD

-1039 RRRGEDLVAR
+1039 RSHGEDLVAR
-1049 GSAPSVRPVAVTELD
+1049 GKEPSARPVAVTEVD
-1064 GGPPGA
+1064 SEPPVE
-1070 PAEVAV
+1070 PVEVAIEQLV
-1076 EELERG
+1076 RSG
-1082 RGRPGGKRFGSLVHT
+1082 DRPGGKRFGSLVHT
-1097 VLRDAPLSGE
+1097 VLRDAPLDGE
-1107 RRRIGELARLH
+1107 PKRIGELTRLH
-1118 GALIGAT
+1118 GALIGSTAA
-1125 PTEVDA
+1125 EVAA
-1131 AEAAVAGALASP
+1131 AEAVVTAALASP

-1149 TSRRVLR
+1149 TSQRVLR

-1166 VEDGRIVEGV
+1166 DAARRIVEGA
-1176 IDLAYLDEEGG
+1176 IDLAYLDDDGN
-1187 WIVIDWK
+1187 WIIVDWK
-1194 TDRGDLEVA
+1194 TDLGDLDAPTGDGSAGNGVTRGD
-1203 GEVGDSG
+1203 
-1210 GAGASRGESYRR
+1210 RYRR
-1222 QVRWYCHAL
+1222 QVRWYCYAL
-1231 ERLTGKP
+1231 QQLTGAP

>member
-1 MTGRDARP
+1 MTGQAVNA
-9 LADDAARRRIREAL
+9 LADGAARRRIREAL
-23 DESQLVE
+23 EESQLVE

-46 AILEQGLGTV
+46 AILERGLGTV

-80 DKRLVELRAAGV
+80 DKRLVELRAAGG
-92 ADRRTRNLERAIS
+92 ADERTRNLEAAIS

-142 EAPRLFDRA
+142 EAPRLFERA
-151 FRSWIEEQLESMP
+151 FRGWIEEQLESMP

-179 SPRQPPLDRLRDTA
+179 SPRQPPLDRLRDAA
-193 WRLVDWRDFPSSWR
+193 WRLVEWRDFPSNWK
-207 RPDFDRE
+207 RPDFDRDE
-214 GRLSDLAAQ
+214 ELADLAAR
-223 VERLADLAR
+223 VERLAGRLR
-232 HGRRYDALRR
+232 QGRRGDILRR
-242 GLDPVVELAAWIA
+242 GLDRVVELASWIA
-255 RARELGASGAEA
+255 RARELGASGPN
-267 DGGADGDGSAE
+267 GAG
-278 AGGGVAAGGG
+278 AGTDGG

-303 RRLSGFGAPR
+303 RRLTGYGAPR

-324 RDQVWRLWRRL
+324 RDEVWELWRRL
-335 ADGLDDFVDLA
+335 EERLEEFVEAAD
-346 NADLAALLRDELAG
+346 ADLAALLRDELAG

-367 TKNSLGKLDF
+367 AKSALGKLDF
-377 HDLLIKAR
+377 QDLPIKAR

-431 DDWRKVR
+431 DDWRRVS
-438 PAAGKLFV
+438 PVPGKLFV

-461 VVLYHDVKEMLADR
+461 VVLYHDVKKMLADR

-497 AAFAPLMTG
+497 RAFAPLMTG

-513 DYIPLGE
+513 DYIALGE
-520 HREAIAGQPA
+520 RREPIAGQPA
-530 VVALPPPR
+530 VIVAPPPR
-538 PYGRRNLSNRE
+538 PYGFRNLSNRE

-554 PYATVEFVRWLIEDS
+554 PSATVEFVRWLIEDS
-569 GFEVEVPDP
+569 DFRVEVPDP
-578 ERPGHRMR
+578 RRPGQAMR
-586 SRVRPRDVC
+586 SRIRPRDVC
-595 LLFRRFLSWNRDT
+595 LLFRRFLSWSRDT

-620 IPHLLL
+620 IPHVLL

-662 GLFAFDDELLLR
+662 GLFAFDDELLLL
-674 FKDRHGGWHP
+674 FKARYGTWHP
-684 FLAPRRAREKGELPE
+684 FLGPRRARETGQPPD

-724 RTVQEVLA
+724 RTVQETLA
-732 RPRAQAS
+732 KPRAQAS

-744 AGNQVLGNAQRVC
+744 AGAQVLGNAQRVC

-777 LDEEAERPASTQAPV
+777 LDEEAERPGSTQAPV

-829 ERTVRPEDGL
+829 ERTVSPEDGR
-839 CAMRLLGL
+839 CAMKLLGL
-847 TPQELLDANEIE
+847 SPRELLDAREIE

-868 RVAYVAATRARDL
+868 RIAYVAATRARDL
-881 LVVPAVGDAK
+881 LVVPAVGDA
-891 RRGWVQCLNDA
+891 RRTGWVQCLNDA
-902 VYPPEERWRRSEP
+902 VYPSAEQWRRSEP
-915 AEGCPPFGERTVA
+915 AEGCPEFGERSVA
-928 SRPFDHDHQPERS
+928 VRPGEHDGQPRPETS
-941 VRPGRHRL
+941 VRPGRHRFQ
-949 GGGGAGGAAA
+949 G
-959 EVGGAGTG
+959 V
-967 TAEIERLSREGGGI
+967 
-981 AGEAGDAGTDAAADA
+981 AGDGGDTG
-996 AYDVVWWDADLLDEK
+996 YDVVWWDADLLDEM
-1011 PPASYGLL
+1011 PPPSYGLL
-1019 GEDLLIEAGE
+1019 GEDLLVDTGD

-1034 RFERW
+1034 RFDRW
-1039 RRRGEDLVAR
+1039 RRHGEDLVAR
-1049 GSAPSVRPVAVTELD
+1049 ASRPSVRPVAVTELD
-1064 GGPPGA
+1064 VDPPGEA
-1070 PAEVAV
+1070 REVVV
-1076 EELERG
+1076 EQVARALD
-1082 RGRPGGKRFGSLVHT
+1082 RPGGRRFGSLVHT
-1097 VLRDAPLSGE
+1097 VLRDVPLAAE
-1107 RRRIGELARLH
+1107 PARIGELARLH
-1118 GALIGAT
+1118 GDVIGSPSA
-1125 PTEVDA
+1125 EVEA
-1131 AEAAVAGALASP
+1131 AEAAVAAALRSP
-1143 AAEAAR
+1143 AAAAAR
-1149 TSRRVLR
+1149 ASRRLLR
-1156 ETPFLLPLDG
+1156 ETPFLLPLVGDA
-1166 VEDGRIVEGV
+1166 ENRIVEGA
-1176 IDLAYLDEEGG
+1176 IDLAYVDDDGG

-1194 TDRGDLEVA
+1194 TDLGDLEAPVRGSADRVVA
-1203 GEVGDSG
+1203 
-1210 GAGASRGESYRR
+1210 RGERYRR
-1222 QVRWYCHAL
+1222 QVRWYCCAL
-1231 ERLTGKP
+1231 QRLTGVA

>member
-1 MTGRDARP
+1 MTGPSERP
-9 LADDAARRRIREAL
+9 LADEAARRRIREAL

-46 AILEQGLGTV
+46 AILEEGVGRV

-80 DKRLVELRAAGV
+80 DKRLIALRAEGA
-92 ADRRTRNLERAIS
+92 ADRRTRNLEAAIS

-142 EAPRLFDRA
+142 EAPRLFNRA

-179 SPRQPPLDRLRDTA
+179 SPQRAPLDRLRDTA
-193 WRLVDWRDFPSSWR
+193 WRLVEWRDFPSSWR

-214 GRLSDLAAQ
+214 AQLGDLALR
-223 VERLADLAR
+223 VERLADLLR
-232 HGRRYDALRR
+232 HGRRGDILRR
-242 GLDPVVELAAWIA
+242 GLDRVVELAAWIA
-255 RARELGASGAEA
+255 RARELGASGPNG
-267 DGGADGDGSAE
+267 GGA
-278 AGGGVAAGGG
+278 AADGG
-288 EAVRDQ
+288 EAVQDQ
-294 LEARLVELR
+294 LEARLVDLQ
-303 RRLSGFGAPR
+303 RRLSGYGAPR

-324 RDQVWRLWRRL
+324 RDQVWELWQRL
-335 ADGLDDFVDLA
+335 AERLEAFVAAA
-346 NADLAALLRDELAG
+346 NADLAALLHDELAV

-367 TKNSLGKLDF
+367 AKSSLGKLDF

-385 DLLRSDGAV
+385 DLLRSDGTV

-419 ILLLLAADRPEQ
+419 ILLLLAADSPEQ
-431 DDWRKVR
+431 GDWREVR

-461 VVLYHDVKEMLADR
+461 VVLYHDVKEMLAAR

-497 AAFAPLMTG
+497 RAFAPLMTG

-513 DYIPLGE
+513 DYIALGE
-520 HREAIAGQPA
+520 HREPIPGQPA
-530 VVALPPPR
+530 VIALPPPR
-538 PYGRRNLSNRE
+538 PYGPRNLSNRE

-578 ERPGHRMR
+578 DRPGHRTR

-662 GLFAFDDELLLR
+662 GLFAFDDELLLL
-674 FKDRHGGWHP
+674 FKARYGTWHP
-684 FLAPRRAREKGELPE
+684 LRGPRRARDDGEPPG
-699 EFRSLVEVLD
+699 EFRSLVEVLE

-732 RPRAQAS
+732 KPRAQAS

-805 HTAKGLEFPVVVL
+805 HTAKGLEFPVVIL

-847 TPQELLDANEIE
+847 SPQELLDAKEIE

-881 LVVPAVGDAK
+881 LVVPAVGDAQRK
-891 RRGWVQCLNDA
+891 GWVQCLNEA
-902 VYPPEERWRRSEP
+902 VYPPAEQSRQSEP
-915 AEGCPPFGERTVA
+915 AEGCPAFGERSVA
-928 SRPFDHDHQPERS
+928 RRPGEHDHQPQPETS
-941 VRPGRHRL
+941 VRPGRHRFP
-949 GGGGAGGAAA
+949 G
-959 EVGGAGTG
+959 V
-967 TAEIERLSREGGGI
+967 
-981 AGEAGDAGTDAAADA
+981 AGDGGDTS
-996 AYDVVWWDADLLDEK
+996 YDVVWWDAKLLDQK

-1019 GEDLLIEAGE
+1019 GEDLLIEAGD

-1039 RRRGEDLVAR
+1039 RRHGEDLVAR
-1049 GSAPSVRPVAVTELD
+1049 GSEPSARPVAVTGLD
-1064 GGPPGA
+1064 SEPPG
-1070 PAEVAV
+1070 ELVDVAV
-1076 EELERG
+1076 EELARSG
-1082 RGRPGGKRFGSLVHT
+1082 YRPGGKRFGSLVHT

-1107 RRRIGELARLH
+1107 AERIGELARLH
-1118 GALIGAT
+1118 GVLIGS
-1125 PTEVDA
+1125 PA
-1131 AEAAVAGALASP
+1131 AEVAAAERVVTAALASP

-1149 TSRRVLR
+1149 ASRRVLR
-1156 ETPFLLPLDG
+1156 ETPFLLPADG
-1166 VEDGRIVEGV
+1166 DAEHRIVEGV
-1176 IDLAYLDEEGG
+1176 IDLAYLDADGG
-1187 WIVIDWK
+1187 WIVVDWK
-1194 TDRGDLEVA
+1194 TDLGDLDTPASDNGVSRGD
-1203 GEVGDSG
+1203 
-1210 GAGASRGESYRR
+1210 SYRR
-1222 QVRWYCHAL
+1222 QVRWYCYAL
-1231 ERLTGKP
+1231 QQLTGAP